1 MDIKGD
7 WKKRA
12 VCGLMVLVMA
22 LGLLPTSI
30 LAADTRSVTDNAI
43 KNGSFEQPEFNNM
56 NAPQWA
62 ANLVPDWHTTASDQK
77 IEFGSTRKDGT
88 VPHIVGNPNL
98 QDSGCQFAELNADEE
113 STLYQYATT
122 VGGNVYEWGLSHRGR
137 MGVDQMAVIIGPK
150 QSQIDPAT
158 GERIDVDPAKP
169 SENGRDQFMRMTYW
183 VRQHASNLNVGIPQT
198 GCTQKIT
205 VYSKK
210 FAANGGFQNDIG
222 DAFSA
227 SPSDVYTE
235 KWNVWII
242 GTSNTAWG
250 NYGTNSSDYAAGKLA
265 YSCRYAVPD
274 GQNQTVFA
282 FCSYSAAGGSTQG
295 NLIDNIHFSLYQTI
309 TAAATAGGSGFIGVP
324 TGNVS
329 EYYPIG
335 SSMSELVVA
344 NGSTIKVKA
353 VEPENGDVQFVGAY
367 VTRQTQNGLEKEFI
381 SAASSS
387 WDKVDRTYTYVH
399 RVEEPAD
406 IVLVFV
412 KKPMVIYEANGG
424 NLYTHGDNRTNAVS
438 FAQQAGSGGT
448 LKEREPYTAQAATT
462 TKDGWRFD
470 GWLLPQKNK
479 VLPAVH
485 TVKYDTVSG
494 TFTFTAD
501 DGKNETLQSGGA
513 TLIAQWKW
521 RQRFVTASRMK
532 ENGTVSD
539 NIQEN
544 TACGSITV
552 TSDGSAVETETTE
565 AVTDYYS
572 QANEKITATAE
583 AKQGYC
589 FIGWYQQVDGKY
601 ELVSSKS
608 THSYTVSREGVQTIY
623 ARFAPTHTVTY
634 RWASVDAG
642 KCPPEELL
650 DKNNLSRP
658 EDGTVIDGGTYYI
671 SKDFI
676 KGVTT
681 IDGTVT
687 KDGRTVPGKWVFTG
701 WHDGKE
707 DGSNGT
713 GDDIVIRE
721 TELINVTGDRTLTGF
736 WTFIPEKEHTLTY
749 QFADNTRWSPSGSFE
764 QTENYYRGESVTAAG
779 KPAHNQTMDGKDV
792 LVTDN
797 VTLYGKWSFDGWKR
811 NDTKDTVTAGDGFD
825 MPGND
830 VTLTG
835 QWEFTPYTYTVVY
848 DTGDGKP
855 ISDPKYASYD
865 YAALLGSSKPGLN
878 TPTGIPFGASIE
890 LMELPD
896 ETKISDDKYFSG
908 WSIVD
913 PTNADL
919 GTIETQDPGDS
930 VGYRYLG
937 ITEDKQEVTLYAVY
951 KNKGVAT
958 VDFAVNDSNW
968 GDVDTKSGSFTVQN
982 GIVDNKTVFSTAAP
996 RDGYHFVG
1004 WYEKKSDGSL
1014 TKATDGNGNVITG
1027 AALTV
1032 TSNMM
1037 QAKLDS
1043 LTMSR
1048 EENRTPVLV
1057 VRYVAV
1063 FARDSFTVQF
1073 DGNGNNVTGA
1083 MEPQK
1088 FHDPDSEDQPTILRK
1103 NAFTRP
1109 GYVFT
1114 GWAEYPTREDGQGR
1128 IYADEASFA
1137 EVTTYRGAQIGN
1149 GKTITLYAQWKKL
1162 PDVTIFY
1169 TPEPTSLGT
1178 VKLNGTAAK
1187 GNDTITVQ
1195 EGTVYEQLNP
1205 ETGEVQGA
1213 TAVPGKGSVFVGWYD
1228 AQDTERRHPL
1238 TDSTTYT
1245 PGKDSSGRYQDG
1257 SYVALFRL
1265 KQYVLHY
1272 VANATDA
1279 AGTMEDQTFPH
1290 GQAYPLKKC
1299 AFSREGYR
1307 FVGWATEKEGEVKY
1321 EDQKSIK
1328 LDEEF
1333 QNLTNDNEKVYL
1345 YAVWQEQSVTLSYE
1359 PNDAELG
1366 SVSKASETVAAVT
1379 GTAKGST
1386 AQAKSGAR
1394 FDGWYSADGTLLSTD
1409 LTFVPT
1415 RKAGTVWQGTT
1426 YYAHF
1431 SAKRSPSTP
1440 STPAKPDET
1449 KPTLAPIPEMLNG
1462 EDHYAYLLG
1471 YEDGTVRP
1479 NGSISRAEVATVLFR
1494 LLKDDVRTQNLTKD
1508 NAYSDV
1514 PDTAWYSTAVST
1526 LSKMGVISGYPDG
1539 TFRPNAPITRA
1550 EFAAMIARFDETAK
1564 SADTPFT
1571 DISGH
1576 WAENAIGKAYGNGW
1590 VEGSSKTVFC
1600 PESNLTRAETATLL
1614 NRVLHRLPEKESDLL
1629 ANQIAWPDNPETFW
1643 GYLTIQE
1650 ATNSHEYERKADGVH
1665 ETQTAKRENRDW
1677 SKEFEQ

>member
-12 VCGLMVLVMA
+12 VCGLMVLAMA
-22 LGLLPTSI
+22 LSLLPTSI
-30 LAADTRSVTDNAI
+30 LAADTRSVTENAI
-43 KNGSFEQPEFNNM
+43 KNGSFEEPAFHDKNS
-56 NAPQWA
+56 PQWP
-62 ANLVPDWHTTASDQK
+62 ANNVPDWDTTASDQL
-77 IEFGSTRKDGT
+77 IEFGSRRNGKDAPQLTGVDKT
-88 VPHIVGNPNL
+88 IPDG
-98 QDSGCQFAELNADEE
+98 SQFAELNADEE

-137 MGVDQMAVIIGPK
+137 EGVDHMALIIGPK
-150 QSQIDPAT
+150 QNF
-158 GERIDVDPAKP
+158 DPAKP
-169 SENGRDQFMRMTYW
+169 SEDGRDQFMRMTDW
-183 VRQHASNLNVGIPQT
+183 VSQHASGMADM

-210 FAANGGFQNDIG
+210 FAKNGRFENDIG

-250 NYGTNSSDYAAGKLA
+250 NYGTKSSAYAAGNLA

-274 GQNQTVFA
+274 GQTKTVFA
-282 FCSYSAAGGSTQG
+282 FCSYSAATSDKTLG

-353 VEPENGDVQFVGAY
+353 VKPKDSNVQFVGAY
-367 VTRQTQNGLEKEFI
+367 VTRQTAKGLEQVFIPVTDKE
-381 SAASSS
+381 
-387 WDKVDRTYTYVH
+387 WGEEGDTYTYVH
-399 RVEEPAD
+399 PVKEPAD

-424 NLYTHGDNRTNAVS
+424 NRYTYGDNGTNAVS
-438 FAQQAGSGGT
+438 FAQQAGSGGVLT
-448 LKEREPYTAQAATT
+448 PRGPYTAQAAET

-470 GWLLPQKNK
+470 GWLLPQNNNK

-485 TVKYDTVSG
+485 TVSYDAESE
-494 TFTFTAD
+494 TFTFTAN
-501 DGKNETLQSGGA
+501 GETTELESVGA

-521 RQRFVTASRMK
+521 RQRFVTASRVK
-532 ENGTVSD
+532 DENGKVSAD
-539 NIQEN
+539 FREN
-544 TACGSITV
+544 TDCGTVKIVGNVGESVANNPAAKDYFASASERVTV
-552 TSDGSAVETETTE
+552 TA
-565 AVTDYYS
+565 A
-572 QANEKITATAE
+572 ANA
-583 AKQGYC
+583 GYE
-589 FIGWYQQVDGKY
+589 FMGWYQQVDGNKY
-601 ELVSSKS
+601 ELVSSKP
-608 THSYTVSREGVQTIY
+608 THSYNVSREGVQTIY

-634 RWASVDAG
+634 QWASVAAG
-642 KCPPEELL
+642 KCPQNTP
-650 DKNNLSRP
+650 DPPSP
-658 EDGTVIDGGTYYI
+658 GTVIDGGTYYI

-676 KGVTT
+676 KDKTT

-707 DGSNGT
+707 DGSSGN
-713 GDDIVIRE
+713 DVDIVIRE
-721 TELINVTGDRTLTGF
+721 TELIKVTGDRTLTGF

-764 QTENYYRGESVTAAG
+764 LTENYYRGESVTAQAE
-779 KPAHNQTMDGKDV
+779 PDRNQTTDEEGNPIDV
-792 LVTDN
+792 LVTGN
-797 VTLYGKWSFDGWKR
+797 VTLYGDWSFKGWQRSDNEGDNKGI
-811 NDTKDTVTAGDGFD
+811 VAAGDKFN
-825 MPGND
+825 MPGKD
-830 VTLTG
+830 LTLTG

-848 DTGDGKP
+848 DTGDGMP

-865 YAALLGSSKPGLN
+865 YAALLGSSKSGLN
-878 TPTGIPFGASIE
+878 APTGIPFGASIK

-896 ETKISDDKYFSG
+896 GTEIPDDKYFAG
-908 WSIVD
+908 WSLVK
-913 PTNADL
+913 PENNL
-919 GTIETQDPGDS
+919 STIETQAPGDS
-930 VGYRYLG
+930 VGYRKLG
-937 ITEDKQEVTLYAVY
+937 ITKDKRKVTLYAVY
-951 KNKGVAT
+951 KDKDVAT

-968 GDVDTKSGSFTVQN
+968 GDVNPKSGSFMVQN
-982 GIVDNKTVFSTAAP
+982 GKVDEGTVSSTAAP

-1004 WYEKKSDGSL
+1004 WYEESDDGKLEPVNGS
-1014 TKATDGNGNVITG
+1014 AINGTT
-1027 AALTV
+1027 LTV
-1032 TSNMM
+1032 TAAMM
-1037 QAKLDS
+1037 QAKLNP
-1043 LTMSR
+1043 LAESR
-1048 EENRTPVLV
+1048 GENRTPVLV
-1057 VRYVAV
+1057 VRYIAV
-1063 FARDSFTVQF
+1063 FARDRFTVEF
-1073 DGNGNNVTGA
+1073 DRNGDNVNGV
-1083 MEPQK
+1083 MPPQM
-1088 FHDPDSEDQPTILRK
+1088 FHDPDSEDQPTMLRK
-1103 NAFTRP
+1103 NKFKRP

-1114 GWAEYPTREDGQGR
+1114 SWAEYPTRENGQGR
-1128 IYADEASFA
+1128 TYADKAPFA
-1137 EVTTYRGAQIGN
+1137 EVTIYRGNKIEDDG
-1149 GKTITLYAQWKKL
+1149 TITLYAQWEKL
-1162 PDVTIFY
+1162 PDVTISY

-1178 VKLNGTAAK
+1178 VKLNPTESNELGPQD
-1187 GNDTITVQ
+1187 GMVS
-1195 EGTVYEQLNP
+1195 ESLNP
-1205 ETGEVQGA
+1205 ETGTARGA

-1228 AQDTERRHPL
+1228 AQGKHPL
-1238 TDSTTYT
+1238 TDKMTYT
-1245 PGKDSSGRYQDG
+1245 PEKGSSGRYQDG
-1257 SYVALFRL
+1257 SYVARFRL

-1272 VANATDA
+1272 DANGGTD
-1279 AGTMEDQTFPH
+1279 TMEDQTFPH
-1290 GQAYPLKKC
+1290 GQAHPLEKC

-1307 FVGWATEKEGEVKY
+1307 FVGWATESTDKVKY
-1321 EDQKSIK
+1321 GDQESIK

-1333 QNLTNDNEKVYL
+1333 PNLTNDNDVVTL
-1345 YAVWQEQSVTLSYE
+1345 YAVWQEQRVTIGYVSS
-1359 PNDAELG
+1359 DTELG
-1366 SVSKASETVAAVT
+1366 TVTVESEPVDAVT
-1379 GTAKGST
+1379 GTAHGST
-1386 AQAKSGAR
+1386 AQAKSGAK
-1394 FDGWYSADGTLLSTD
+1394 FDGWYSADGTQLSTE
-1409 LTFVPT
+1409 LAFVPK
-1415 RKAGTVWQGTT
+1415 KADGAVWQGTT
-1426 YYAHF
+1426 YYARF
-1431 SAKRSPSTP
+1431 SARRRPSTP
-1440 STPAKPDET
+1440 STPAKPDDT
-1449 KPTLAPIPEMLNG
+1449 KITLAPIPEMLNG

-1494 LLKDDVRTQNLTKD
+1494 LLKDDVRMQNLTKD

-1514 PDTAWYSTAVST
+1514 SDTAWYAAAVST

-1629 ANQIAWPDNPETFW
+1629 ANQIVWPDNPETFW
-1643 GYLTIQE
+1643 GYLAIQE

>member
-12 VCGLMVLVMA
+12 VCGLMVLAMA
-22 LGLLPTSI
+22 LSLLPTSI

-43 KNGSFEQPEFNNM
+43 KNGSFEEPAFHDKNS
-56 NAPQWA
+56 PQWP
-62 ANLVPDWHTTASDQK
+62 ANNVPDWDTTSSDHL

-88 VPHIVGNPNL
+88 VPHIVGKPNL

-113 STLYQYATT
+113 STLYQYAET

-137 MGVDQMAVIIGPK
+137 DGVDQMAVIIGPK
-150 QSQIDPAT
+150 QDDDP
-158 GERIDVDPAKP
+158 DKP
-169 SENGRDQFMRMTYW
+169 SADGKDQFMRMTDW
-183 VRQHASNLNVGIPQT
+183 VRQHASEMGVTVYGT

-210 FAANGGFQNDIG
+210 FAKKGGFQNDIG

-250 NYGTNSSDYAAGKLA
+250 NYGTKSSAYAAGNLA

-274 GQNQTVFA
+274 GQAKTVFA
-282 FCSYSAAGGSTQG
+282 FCSYSATGGSTCG
-295 NLIDNIHFSLYQTI
+295 NLIDNIHFRLYQTI
-309 TAAATAGGSGFIGVP
+309 TAAATAGGSGYIGVS
-324 TGNVS
+324 TGDEDESVL
-329 EYYPIG
+329 YKIDDK
-335 SSMSELVVA
+335 MRELVVA
-344 NGSTIKVKA
+344 DGSTITVQA
-353 VEPENGDVQFVGAY
+353 VEPDNDVQFVGAY
-367 VTRQTQNGLEKEFI
+367 VTRQTQNGLKKEFI
-381 SAASSS
+381 PATSPS
-387 WDKVDRTYTYVH
+387 WDKVDRTYTYEH
-399 RVEEPAD
+399 PVEEPAD

-424 NLYTHGDNRTNAVS
+424 DQYTHGDNGTNAVS
-438 FAQQAGSGGT
+438 FAQQVSDDGSKT
-448 LKEREPYTAQAATT
+448 ERLPYESQEATT
-462 TKDGWRFD
+462 KTKDGWRFD
-470 GWLLPQKNK
+470 GWLLARKEK

-485 TVKYDTVSG
+485 TVSYDTASE

-501 DGKNETLQSGGA
+501 DGTKETLESGGA

-521 RQRFVTASRMK
+521 RQRFVTASRVKDKDGM
-532 ENGTVSD
+532 VSAD
-539 NIQEN
+539 IQEN

-552 TSDGSAVETETTE
+552 TSDGAAVKTETTE

-572 QANEKITATAE
+572 QANEKITATAA
-583 AKQGYC
+583 AKNGYR
-589 FIGWYQQVDGKY
+589 FVGWYQQLDGDTY
-601 ELVSSKS
+601 QFISNQE
-608 THSYTVSREGVQTIY
+608 TYTYTAKAEGVQTVY

-634 RWASVDAG
+634 QWASVAAG
-642 KCPPEELL
+642 KCPQNTP
-650 DKNNLSRP
+650 DPPSP
-658 EDGTVIDGGTYYI
+658 GTVIDGGTYYI

-676 KGVTT
+676 KDKTT

-707 DGSNGT
+707 DGSSGN
-713 GDDIVIRE
+713 DVDIVIRE
-721 TELINVTGDRTLTGF
+721 TELIKVTGDRTLTGF

-764 QTENYYRGESVTAAG
+764 LTENYYRGESVTAQAE
-779 KPAHNQTMDGKDV
+779 PDRNQTTDEEGNPIDV
-792 LVTDN
+792 LVTGN
-797 VTLYGKWSFDGWKR
+797 VTLYGDWSFNGWKR
-811 NDTKDTVTAGDGFD
+811 SDNDSTIAAGRGFN
-825 MPGND
+825 MPGKD
-830 VTLTG
+830 LTLTG

-865 YAALLGSSKPGLN
+865 YAALLGSDKSGINAPS
-878 TPTGIPFGASIE
+878 TGIPFGASIK

-896 ETKISDDKYFSG
+896 GTVPEGKYFAG
-908 WSIVD
+908 WSRMN
-913 PTNADL
+913 P
-919 GTIETQDPGDS
+919 
-930 VGYRYLG
+930 
-937 ITEDKQEVTLYAVY
+937 EDKTDVQINALPTQSPGIFVNDRDFEVGNSGEQVTLYAIY
-951 KNKGVAT
+951 KTYDVAT
-958 VDFAVNDSNW
+958 VEFDAETGGSVTSR
-968 GDVDTKSGSFTVQN
+968 SGSFKVKDGDVLQEQR
-982 GIVDNKTVFSTAAP
+982 VSSTATP
-996 RDGYHFVG
+996 REGYHFVG
-1004 WYEKKSDGSL
+1004 WYEKDAL
-1014 TKATDGNGNVITG
+1014 TPVSTDAT
-1027 AALTV
+1027 LTV
-1032 TSNMM
+1032 TSDMM
-1037 QAKLDS
+1037 QEKQ
-1043 LTMSR
+1043 
-1048 EENRTPVLV
+1048 ENGTPVLV
-1057 VRYVAV
+1057 VRYIAV
-1063 FARDSFTVQF
+1063 FARNSFTVEF
-1073 DGNGNNVTGA
+1073 EPNGALDAGGKSDVTGE
-1083 MEPQK
+1083 MPPQK
-1088 FHDPDSEDQPTILRK
+1088 FHDPDSEEQLTTLRK
-1103 NAFTRP
+1103 NEFKRP

-1114 GWAEYPTREDGQGR
+1114 GWTESKTGEGR
-1128 IYADEASFA
+1128 TYADEAPFA
-1137 EVTTYRGAQIGN
+1137 EVTIYRRVEIKN
-1149 GKTITLYAQWKKL
+1149 RDTITLYAQWERL
-1162 PDVTIFY
+1162 PDVTILY

-1178 VKLNGTAAK
+1178 VELNPTESNELDPQDGM
-1187 GNDTITVQ
+1187 VS
-1195 EGTVYEQLNP
+1195 ESLNP
-1205 ETGEVQGA
+1205 ETGTARGA
-1213 TAVPGKGSVFVGWYD
+1213 TAVPGEGSVFVGWYD
-1228 AQDTERRHPL
+1228 AQDTERSHPL
-1238 TDSTTYT
+1238 TDGSTTYK
-1245 PGKDSSGRYQDG
+1245 PEKDSFGRYQEG

-1272 VANATDA
+1272 NANAADA
-1279 AGTMEDQTFPH
+1279 VGTMEDQTFPH
-1290 GQAYPLKKC
+1290 GEAYPLTEC
-1299 AFSREGYR
+1299 AFRREGYR
-1307 FVGWATEKEGEVKY
+1307 FVGWATKPEGGEVKY
-1321 EDQKSIK
+1321 EDQTNIK

-1333 QNLTNDNEKVYL
+1333 PNLKDDNKGVTL
-1345 YAVWQEQSVTLSYE
+1345 YAVWEEQSVTLSYE

-1366 SVSKASETVAAVT
+1366 SVSSASEPVAAVK

-1386 AQAKSGAR
+1386 AQPKSGAR
-1394 FDGWYSADGTLLSTD
+1394 FDGWYSADGTLLSKE

-1415 RKAGTVWQGTT
+1415 KGDGAVWLGTT
-1426 YYAHF
+1426 YYAYF

-1514 PDTAWYSTAVST
+1514 PDTAWYAAAVST

-1629 ANQIAWPDNPETFW
+1629 ANQIVWPDNPETFW
-1643 GYLTIQE
+1643 GYLAIQE

>member
-43 KNGSFEQPEFNNM
+43 KNGSFEEPAFNDKSS
-56 NAPQWA
+56 PQW
-62 ANLVPDWHTTASDQK
+62 VPGPTFDWKTTASDLK
-77 IEFGSTRKDGT
+77 IEFGSTRKTGT

-137 MGVDQMAVIIGPK
+137 MGVDQMALIIGPK

-169 SENGRDQFMRMTYW
+169 SKDGRDQFMRMTDW
-183 VRQHASNLNVGIPQT
+183 VRRHESDMGVTVFNT

-250 NYGTNSSDYAAGKLA
+250 NYGTKSSAYAAGNLA

-274 GQNQTVFA
+274 GQTKTVFA

-309 TAAATAGGSGFIGVP
+309 TAAATAGGW
-324 TGNVS
+324 GNIRVS
-329 EYYPIG
+329 TDGKNENYEIDG
-335 SSMSELVVA
+335 SMRELVVA
-344 NGSTIKVKA
+344 DGSTITVQA
-353 VEPENGDVQFVGAY
+353 VEPESGDVQFVGAY

-424 NLYTHGDNRTNAVS
+424 DLYTHGDNRTNAVS
-438 FAQQAGSGGT
+438 FAPQVSGDGST
-448 LKEREPYTAQAATT
+448 TARGSYESKAATT
-462 TKDGWRFD
+462 AKDGWRFD
-470 GWLLPQKNK
+470 GWLLARKNK

-485 TVKYDTVSG
+485 TVSYDAERE
-494 TFTFTAD
+494 TFTFAAN
-501 DGKNETLQSGGA
+501 GETTELQSGGA

-521 RQRFVTASRMK
+521 RQRFVTASRVK
-532 ENGTVSD
+532 KNGTVSD

-552 TSDGSAVETETTE
+552 KSDGAAVTTE
-565 AVTDYYS
+565 KNGAVTDYYS

-583 AKQGYC
+583 AKEGYR
-589 FIGWYQQVDGKY
+589 FVGWYQQVDGKKY
-601 ELVSSKS
+601 ELVSSEP

-642 KCPPEELL
+642 KCPPKELL

-681 IDGTVT
+681 IDGTVK

-713 GDDIVIRE
+713 GVDIVIRE

-749 QFADNTRWSPSGSFE
+749 QFADNTSWSPSGSFE
-764 QTENYYRGESVTAAG
+764 QTENHYRGESVTVQSE
-779 KPAHNQTMDGKDV
+779 PARNQTTGEEDV
-792 LVTDN
+792 LVTGN

-811 NDTKDTVTAGDGFD
+811 NDTKDDTVAAGGEFN

-890 LMELPD
+890 LMELPAG
-896 ETKISDDKYFSG
+896 TKIPDDKYFAG
-908 WSIVD
+908 WSLD
-913 PTNADL
+913 EPTEGNL
-919 GTIETQDPGDS
+919 STIETQDPGDS
-930 VGYRYLG
+930 VGYRKLG
-937 ITEDKQEVTLYAVY
+937 ITANKQVVTLYAVY
-951 KNKGVAT
+951 KNKDVAT
-958 VDFAVNDSNW
+958 VDFAVNESNW

-982 GIVDNKTVFSTAAP
+982 GKVDEKKVSSTATP
-996 RDGYHFVG
+996 REGYHFVG
-1004 WYEKKSDGSL
+1004 WYEKDAQGGLSL
-1014 TKATDGNGNVITG
+1014 VSENAT
-1027 AALTV
+1027 LTV
-1032 TSNMM
+1032 TSDMM
-1037 QAKLDS
+1037 QAKLKPPTGS
-1043 LTMSR
+1043 G
-1048 EENRTPVLV
+1048 EENGTVH
-1057 VRYVAV
+1057 YVAV
-1063 FARDSFTVQF
+1063 FARDSFTVEF
-1073 DGNGNNVTGA
+1073 DRNGDKVTGK

-1088 FHDPDSEDQPTILRK
+1088 FHDPNSKDQPTTLRK

-1128 IYADEASFA
+1128 IYADEAPFA
-1137 EVTTYRGAQIGN
+1137 EVTTYQGVKIVDGRS
-1149 GKTITLYAQWKKL
+1149 ITLYAQWEKL
-1162 PDVTIFY
+1162 PDVTILY

-1178 VKLNGTAAK
+1178 VELNDAAAE

-1195 EGTVYEQLNP
+1195 KGTVYEQLNP
-1205 ETGEVQGA
+1205 ETGVAQSA
-1213 TAVPGKGSVFVGWYD
+1213 TAVPGEGSVFVGWYD

-1245 PGKDSSGRYQDG
+1245 PEKDSSGRYQDG

-1272 VANATDA
+1272 DANAAHAT
-1279 AGTMEDQTFPH
+1279 GTMEDQTFPH

-1307 FVGWATEKEGEVKY
+1307 FVGWATEQKGEVKY

-1328 LDEEF
+1328 LDKEF
-1333 QNLTNDNEKVYL
+1333 PNLKDDNEKVNL

-1359 PNDAELG
+1359 SNDAELG

-1415 RKAGTVWQGTT
+1415 RKAGAVWQGTT

>member
-12 VCGLMVLVMA
+12 VSGLMVLVMA
-22 LGLLPTSI
+22 LSLLPTSI

-43 KNGSFEQPEFNNM
+43 KNGSFEEPAFDDKPS
-56 NAPQWA
+56 PQW
-62 ANLVPDWHTTASDQK
+62 VPGPTFDWKTTAFGKK
-77 IEFGSTRKDGT
+77 IEFGSKRNGQKAPQLTGAQTIPDGY
-88 VPHIVGNPNL
+88 
-98 QDSGCQFAELNADEE
+98 QFAELNADEE

-150 QSQIDPAT
+150 QAF
-158 GERIDVDPAKP
+158 DPAKP
-169 SENGRDQFMRMTYW
+169 SADGKDQFMRMTDW
-183 VRQHASNLNVGIPQT
+183 VRLHESNLKVDIPRT

-210 FAANGGFQNDIG
+210 FDANGGFQNDIG
-222 DAFSA
+222 DAFNA
-227 SPSDVYTE
+227 SPTDMYTE

-250 NYGTNSSDYAAGKLA
+250 NYGTKSSAYAAGNLA

-274 GQNQTVFA
+274 GQTKTVFA
-282 FCSYSAAGGSTQG
+282 FCSYSAATSDKTLG

-353 VEPENGDVQFVGAY
+353 VKPKDSNVQFVGAY
-367 VTRQTQNGLEKEFI
+367 VTRQTAKGLEQVFIPVTDKE
-381 SAASSS
+381 
-387 WDKVDRTYTYVH
+387 WGEEGDTYTYVH
-399 RVEEPAD
+399 PVKEPAD

-424 NLYTHGDNRTNAVS
+424 NRYTYGDNGTNAVS
-438 FAQQAGSGGT
+438 FAQQAGSGGVLT
-448 LKEREPYTAQAATT
+448 PRGPYTAQAAET

-470 GWLLPQKNK
+470 GWLLPQNNNK

-485 TVKYDTVSG
+485 TVSYDAESE
-494 TFTFTAD
+494 TFTFTAN
-501 DGKNETLQSGGA
+501 GETTELESVGA

-521 RQRFVTASRMK
+521 RQRFVTASRVK
-532 ENGTVSD
+532 DENGKVSAD
-539 NIQEN
+539 FREN
-544 TACGSITV
+544 TDCGTVEIVGNVGESVANNPVAKDYFASASERVTV
-552 TSDGSAVETETTE
+552 TA
-565 AVTDYYS
+565 A
-572 QANEKITATAE
+572 ANA
-583 AKQGYC
+583 GYE
-589 FIGWYQQVDGKY
+589 FMGWYQQVDGNKY
-601 ELVSSKS
+601 ELVSSKP
-608 THSYTVSREGVQTIY
+608 THSYNVSREGVQTIY
-623 ARFAPTHTVTY
+623 ARFAPTHTVKYQWTK
-634 RWASVDAG
+634 DIG
-642 KCPPEELL
+642 KCPQNKPEPP
-650 DKNNLSRP
+650 SP
-658 EDGTVIDGGTYYI
+658 GTVIDGGTYYI

-676 KGVTT
+676 RDKTT
-681 IDGTVT
+681 IDGTGT

-701 WHDGKE
+701 WHDGE
-707 DGSNGT
+707 DVGSSGT
-713 GDDIVIRE
+713 GGDIVIRE

-736 WTFIPEKEHTLTY
+736 WTFIPEEKHTLTY

-764 QTENYYRGESVTAAG
+764 LTENYYRGESVTAQAE
-779 KPAHNQTMDGKDV
+779 PARNQTTDGEDV
-792 LVTDN
+792 LVTGN
-797 VTLYGKWSFDGWKR
+797 VTLYGDWSFKGWQR
-811 NDTKDTVTAGDGFD
+811 SDTKDKGIVAAGDGFD

-830 VTLTG
+830 LTLTG

-848 DTGDGKP
+848 DTGDGEP

-865 YAALLGSSKPGLN
+865 YAALLGSSKPGLDA
-878 TPTGIPFGASIE
+878 PTGIPFGASIK
-890 LMELPD
+890 LMELPAG
-896 ETKISDDKYFSG
+896 TKIPDDKYFAG
-908 WSIVD
+908 WSIYK
-913 PTNADL
+913 PTDGNL
-919 GTIETQDPGDS
+919 STIETQAPGDS
-930 VGYRYLG
+930 IGYRKLG
-937 ITEDKQEVTLYAVY
+937 ITKNGQEVTLYAVY
-951 KNKGVAT
+951 KNKDMAT

-968 GDVDTKSGSFTVQN
+968 GDVGTKGGSFTVQN
-982 GIVDNKTVFSTAAP
+982 GKVEKKTVSSKATP

-1004 WYEKKSDGSL
+1004 WYEKD
-1014 TKATDGNGNVITG
+1014 DNGQLESVSTSAINGTT
-1027 AALTV
+1027 LTV
-1032 TSNMM
+1032 TTAMM
-1037 QAKLDS
+1037 QEKLNS
-1043 LTMSR
+1043 LT
-1048 EENRTPVLV
+1048 ENGTPVLV
-1057 VRYVAV
+1057 HYVAV
-1063 FARDSFTVQF
+1063 FAHDSFTVNF
-1073 DGNGNNVTGA
+1073 NGNGDDKKAT

-1088 FHDPDSEDQPTILRK
+1088 FHDPDSKDQPTKLRK
-1103 NAFTRP
+1103 NKFKRP

-1114 GWAEYPTREDGQGR
+1114 GWAESEDGKGR
-1128 IYADEASFA
+1128 TYADEAPFA
-1137 EVTTYRGAQIGN
+1137 EVTTYQGVKIVDG
-1149 GKTITLYAQWKKL
+1149 GSITLYAQWEKL
-1162 PDVTIFY
+1162 PDVTISY

-1178 VKLNGTAAK
+1178 VELNPTESNELDPQDGM
-1187 GNDTITVQ
+1187 VS
-1195 EGTVYEQLNP
+1195 ESLNP
-1205 ETGEVQGA
+1205 ETGVAQGA

-1228 AQDTERRHPL
+1228 EQGKHLP
-1238 TDSTTYT
+1238 TDGTTYT
-1245 PGKDSSGRYQDG
+1245 PEKDSSGRYRNG
-1257 SYVALFRL
+1257 SYVARFRL

-1272 VANATDA
+1272 DANATDA
-1279 AGTMEDQTFPH
+1279 VGTMKDQTFPH
-1290 GQAYPLKKC
+1290 GQAHPLEKC

-1307 FVGWATEKEGEVKY
+1307 FVGWATGPAGEVKY

-1328 LDEEF
+1328 LDEKF
-1333 QNLTNDNEKVYL
+1333 QNLTNDNDVVTL
-1345 YAVWQEQSVTLSYE
+1345 YAVWEEQSVTLSYE

-1366 SVSKASETVAAVT
+1366 SVSSALETVAAVK

-1386 AQAKSGAR
+1386 AQPKSGAR

-1409 LTFVPT
+1409 LAFVPT
-1415 RKAGTVWQGTT
+1415 KADGAVWQGTT
-1426 YYAHF
+1426 YYAYF

-1494 LLKDDVRTQNLTKD
+1494 LLKDDVRMQNLTKD

-1514 PDTAWYSTAVST
+1514 SDTAWYAAAVST

-1571 DISGH
+1571 DISSH

-1590 VEGSSKTVFC
+1590 IKGSSKTVFC

-1629 ANQIAWPDNPETFW
+1629 ANQIVWPDNPETFW
-1643 GYLTIQE
+1643 GYLAMQE

>member
-12 VCGLMVLVMA
+12 VCGLMVLAMA
-22 LGLLPTSI
+22 LSLLPTSI

-43 KNGSFEQPEFNNM
+43 KNGSFEQPVFDDKPS
-56 NAPQWA
+56 PQWP
-62 ANLVPDWHTTASDQK
+62 ANQVPDWHTTASDHL
-77 IEFGSTRKDGT
+77 IEFGSSRNGNDAPQLTGYDKTIPDG
-88 VPHIVGNPNL
+88 H
-98 QDSGCQFAELNADEE
+98 QFAELNADEE

-137 MGVDQMAVIIGPK
+137 EGVDRMAVIIGPK
-150 QSQIDPAT
+150 QN
-158 GERIDVDPAKP
+158 VDPAKP
-169 SENGRDQFMRMTYW
+169 SKDGKDGRDQFMRMTDW
-183 VRQHASNLNVGIPQT
+183 VKSHAEKLGVNIPVT

-250 NYGTNSSDYAAGKLA
+250 NYGTKSSAYAAGNLA
-265 YSCRYAVPD
+265 YSCRNAVPD
-274 GQNQTVFA
+274 GQTKTVFA
-282 FCSYSAAGGSTQG
+282 FCSYSAATSNKTLG

-309 TAAATAGGSGFIGVP
+309 TAAATAGGSGYIGVP
-324 TGNVS
+324 TGNESVL
-329 EYYPIG
+329 YKIDDK
-335 SSMSELVVA
+335 MRELVVA

-353 VEPENGDVQFVGAY
+353 VKPKDSNVQFVGAY
-367 VTRQTQNGLEKEFI
+367 VTRQTAKGLEQVFI
-381 SAASSS
+381 PVA
-387 WDKVDRTYTYVH
+387 DKGWREEGDTYTYEH

-412 KKPMVIYEANGG
+412 KKPMVIYEAKGG
-424 NLYTHGDNRTNAVS
+424 DRYIYGDNGTNAVS
-438 FAQQAGSGGT
+438 FAPQVSGDGSTTARG
-448 LKEREPYTAQAATT
+448 PYESKAATT
-462 TKDGWRFD
+462 AKDGWKFD
-470 GWLLPQKNK
+470 GWLLPRKNK

-485 TVKYDTVSG
+485 TVSYDAERE
-494 TFTFTAD
+494 TFTFAAN
-501 DGKNETLQSGGA
+501 GETTELESGGA

-521 RQRFVTASRMK
+521 RQRFVTASRVKDKDGM
-532 ENGTVSD
+532 VSAD
-539 NIQEN
+539 IQEN

-552 TSDGSAVETETTE
+552 TSDGAAVKTETTE

-572 QANEKITATAE
+572 QANEKITATAT
-583 AKQGYC
+583 AKNGYR
-589 FIGWYQQVDGKY
+589 FVGWYQQLDGDTY
-601 ELVSSKS
+601 QFVSNQA
-608 THSYTVSREGVQTIY
+608 TYTYTAKAEGVQTIY

-634 RWASVDAG
+634 RWTTEEG

-650 DKNNLSRP
+650 NKNGISLP
-658 EDGTVIDGGTYYI
+658 ETGTVVDGGTYYI
-671 SKDFI
+671 SKDLEI
-676 KGVTT
+676 NKT
-681 IDGTVT
+681 IDGTGT
-687 KDGRTVPGKWVFTG
+687 IDDRTVPGKWVFTG
-701 WHDGKE
+701 WRSGE
-707 DGSNGT
+707 S
-713 GDDIVIRE
+713 GDSDIRE
-721 TELINVTGDRTLTGF
+721 TELIKVKGDRTLTGF

-764 QTENYYRGESVTAAG
+764 LTENYYRGESVTAQAE
-779 KPAHNQTMDGKDV
+779 PAHNRTKDEEGNPIDV
-792 LVTDN
+792 LATGNN
-797 VTLYGKWSFDGWKR
+797 VVLYGKWSFDGWKR
-811 NDTKDTVTAGDGFD
+811 SDNDSTIAAGRGFN
-825 MPGND
+825 MPGKD
-830 VTLTG
+830 LTLTG

-865 YAALLGSSKPGLN
+865 YAALLGSSKSGLN
-878 TPTGIPFGASIE
+878 APTGIPFGASIE

-896 ETKISDDKYFSG
+896 GTKIPNDKYFAG

-919 GTIETQDPGDS
+919 GTIETQAPGDS
-930 VGYRYLG
+930 VGYRKLG
-937 ITEDKQEVTLYAVY
+937 ITKDKRKVTLYAVY
-951 KNKGVAT
+951 KNKDMAT

-968 GDVDTKSGSFTVQN
+968 GDVDTKSGSFMVQN
-982 GIVDNKTVFSTAAP
+982 GKVDEGTVSSTAAP

-1004 WYEKKSDGSL
+1004 WYEESDDGKLEPVNGS
-1014 TKATDGNGNVITG
+1014 AINGTT
-1027 AALTV
+1027 LTV
-1032 TSNMM
+1032 TAAMM
-1037 QAKLDS
+1037 QAKLKP
-1043 LTMSR
+1043 LAESR
-1048 EENRTPVLV
+1048 GENRTPVLE
-1057 VRYVAV
+1057 VRYIAV
-1063 FARDSFTVQF
+1063 FARDSFTVEF
-1073 DGNGNNVTGA
+1073 DGNGDDKEAT
-1083 MEPQK
+1083 MKPQT
-1088 FHDPDSEDQPTILRK
+1088 FPAPDSEEQLTTLRK
-1103 NAFTRP
+1103 NEFKRP

-1114 GWAEYPTREDGQGR
+1114 GWAEYPTREVGQEER
-1128 IYADEASFA
+1128 IYADEAPFA
-1137 EVTTYRGAQIGN
+1137 EVTIYQGN
-1149 GKTITLYAQWKKL
+1149 KIVDGGTITLYAQWEKL
-1162 PDVTIFY
+1162 SDVIISY

-1178 VKLNGTAAK
+1178 VKLNPTESNELDPQDGM
-1187 GNDTITVQ
+1187 VS
-1195 EGTVYEQLNP
+1195 ESLNP

-1213 TAVPGKGSVFVGWYD
+1213 TAVPGEGSVFVGWYD
-1228 AQDTERRHPL
+1228 AQDTERSHPL
-1238 TDSTTYT
+1238 TGSTAYT
-1245 PGKDSSGRYQDG
+1245 PEKDLSGRYRDG

-1272 VANATDA
+1272 DANGGTD
-1279 AGTMEDQTFPH
+1279 TMENQTFPH
-1290 GQAYPLKKC
+1290 GQAHPLEKC

-1307 FVGWATEKEGEVKY
+1307 FVGWATESTGKVKY
-1321 EDQKSIK
+1321 EDQESIK
-1328 LDEEF
+1328 LEEEF
-1333 QNLTNDNEKVYL
+1333 PNLKDDNDEVTL
-1345 YAVWQEQSVTLSYE
+1345 YAVWKEQSVTIGYE

-1366 SVSKASETVAAVT
+1366 SVSSASETVDAVT
-1379 GTAKGST
+1379 GTAKGSI
-1386 AQAKSGAR
+1386 AQPKSGAR
-1394 FDGWYSADGTLLSTD
+1394 FDGWYSADGTLLSKE

-1415 RKAGTVWQGTT
+1415 KKDGAVWQGTT
-1426 YYAHF
+1426 YYARF

-1494 LLKDDVRTQNLTKD
+1494 LLKDDVRAQNLTKD
-1508 NAYSDV
+1508 NACSDV
-1514 PDTAWYSTAVST
+1514 SGTAWYAAAVST

-1629 ANQIAWPDNPETFW
+1629 ANQIVWPDNPETFW
-1643 GYLTIQE
+1643 GYLAIQE

>member
-12 VCGLMVLVMA
+12 ISGLMVLAMA
-22 LGLLPTSI
+22 LSLLPTSI
-30 LAADTRSVTDNAI
+30 LAADTRSVTENAI
-43 KNGSFEQPEFNNM
+43 KNGSFEEPAFHDKNS
-56 NAPQWA
+56 PQWP
-62 ANLVPDWHTTASDQK
+62 ANNVPDWDTTASDQL
-77 IEFGSTRKDGT
+77 IEFGSRRNGKDAPQLTGVDKT
-88 VPHIVGNPNL
+88 IPDG
-98 QDSGCQFAELNADEE
+98 SQFAELNADEE

-137 MGVDQMAVIIGPK
+137 EGVDHMALIIGPK
-150 QSQIDPAT
+150 QNF
-158 GERIDVDPAKP
+158 DPAKP
-169 SENGRDQFMRMTYW
+169 SEDGRDQFMRMTDW
-183 VRQHASNLNVGIPQT
+183 VSQHASGMADM

-210 FAANGGFQNDIG
+210 FAKNGRFENDIG

-250 NYGTNSSDYAAGKLA
+250 NYGTKSSAYAAGNLA

-274 GQNQTVFA
+274 GQTKTVFA
-282 FCSYSAAGGSTQG
+282 FCSYSAATSDKTLG

-324 TGNVS
+324 TGDKGS
-329 EYYPIG
+329 EYYEIG

-353 VEPENGDVQFVGAY
+353 VKPKDSNVQFVGAY
-367 VTRQTQNGLEKEFI
+367 VTRQTAKGLEQVFIPVTDKEE
-381 SAASSS
+381 
-387 WDKVDRTYTYVH
+387 WGEEGDTYTYEH

-424 NLYTHGDNRTNAVS
+424 EYTHGDNGTNAVS
-438 FAQQAGSGGT
+438 FAQQPGSGGVLT
-448 LKEREPYTAQAATT
+448 PRGPYTAQAAET

-470 GWLLPQKNK
+470 GWLLPQNNNK

-485 TVKYDTVSG
+485 TVSYDAESE
-494 TFTFTAD
+494 TFTFTAN
-501 DGKNETLQSGGA
+501 GETTELESVGA

-521 RQRFVTASRMK
+521 RQRFITASRVK
-532 ENGTVSD
+532 GADGKVSDDFQVNADCGTVEIVGNVGESVANNPAAKD
-539 NIQEN
+539 YFASASERV
-544 TACGSITV
+544 TV
-552 TSDGSAVETETTE
+552 
-565 AVTDYYS
+565 
-572 QANEKITATAE
+572 TATAK
-583 AKQGYC
+583 AGYE
-589 FIGWYQQVDGKY
+589 FIGWYQQVDGKKY
-601 ELVSSKS
+601 ELVSSEP
-608 THSYTVSREGVQTIY
+608 THSYNVSREGVQTIY

-634 RWASVDAG
+634 QWASVDAG
-642 KCPPEELL
+642 KCPPNKPKLP
-650 DKNNLSRP
+650 SP
-658 EDGTVIDGGTYYI
+658 GTVIDGGTYYI

-676 KGVTT
+676 KDKTT

-687 KDGRTVPGKWVFTG
+687 KDGRTVPGKWAFTG
-701 WHDGKE
+701 WHDGEE
-707 DGSNGT
+707 DGSSGN
-713 GDDIVIRE
+713 DVDIVIRE
-721 TELINVTGDRTLTGF
+721 TELIKVKGDRTLTGF

-749 QFADNTRWSPSGSFE
+749 QFADNNRWSPSGTLGAGAVGGSYFRNE
-764 QTENYYRGESVTAAG
+764 RITAANVPDHKNG
-779 KPAHNQTMDGKDV
+779 ELTAANG
-792 LVTDN
+792 
-797 VTLYGKWSFDGWKR
+797 VTLYGAWSFEGWKR
-811 NDTKDTVTAGDGFD
+811 SDTKDKGIVAAGGEFN

-830 VTLTG
+830 LTLTG

-848 DTGDGKP
+848 DLGNGTTVADLNNENYNY
-855 ISDPKYASYD
+855 SE
-865 YAALLGSSKPGLN
+865 LLGSDKSGLN
-878 TPTGIPFGASIE
+878 APSTGIGIPFGASIE

-896 ETKISDDKYFSG
+896 GTEIPDDKYFAG
-908 WSIVD
+908 WSLVK
-913 PTNADL
+913 PENNL
-919 GTIETQDPGDS
+919 STIETQAPGDS
-930 VGYRYLG
+930 VGFRKLEV
-937 ITEDKQEVTLYAVY
+937 TENGQEVKLYAVY
-951 KNKGVAT
+951 KNKDVAT

-968 GDVDTKSGSFTVQN
+968 GDVNPKSGSFMVQN
-982 GIVDNKTVFSTAAP
+982 GKVDEGTVSSTAAP
-996 RDGYHFVG
+996 REGYHFVG
-1004 WYEKKSDGSL
+1004 WYEKKSDGGL
-1014 TKATDGNGNVITG
+1014 TEVKDENGNWITD
-1027 AALTV
+1027 AKLTV
-1032 TSNMM
+1032 TSDMM
-1037 QAKLDS
+1037 QEKLNS
-1043 LTMSR
+1043 LT
-1048 EENRTPVLV
+1048 EKLV
-1057 VRYVAV
+1057 VHYVAV
-1063 FARDSFTVQF
+1063 FARDSFTVKF
-1073 DGNGNNVTGA
+1073 DPNVALDAEGKSDVTGE
-1083 MEPQK
+1083 MPPQK
-1088 FHDPDSEDQPTILRK
+1088 FPAPDSEDQLTTLRK
-1103 NAFTRP
+1103 NEFKRR

-1114 GWAEYPTREDGQGR
+1114 GWAESKTGEGR
-1128 IYADEASFA
+1128 TYADKEPFA
-1137 EVTTYRGAQIGN
+1137 EVTIYQGN
-1149 GKTITLYAQWKKL
+1149 KIVDGGTITLYAQWKKL

-1178 VKLNGTAAK
+1178 VELNPTESNELDPQDGM
-1187 GNDTITVQ
+1187 VS
-1195 EGTVYEQLNP
+1195 ESLNP
-1205 ETGEVQGA
+1205 ETGTAQGA
-1213 TAVPGKGSVFVGWYD
+1213 TAVPGEGSVFVGWYD
-1228 AQDTERRHPL
+1228 AQDTERSNLL
-1238 TDSTTYT
+1238 TGSTAYT
-1245 PGKDSSGRYQDG
+1245 PEKDLSGRYRDG

-1272 VANATDA
+1272 DANGGTD
-1279 AGTMEDQTFPH
+1279 TMENQTFPH
-1290 GQAYPLKKC
+1290 GQAHPLEKC

-1307 FVGWATEKEGEVKY
+1307 FVGWATESTGKVKY
-1321 EDQKSIK
+1321 EDQESIK
-1328 LDEEF
+1328 LEEEF
-1333 QNLTNDNEKVYL
+1333 PNLKDDNDEVTL
-1345 YAVWQEQSVTLSYE
+1345 YAVWKEQSVTIGYE

-1366 SVSKASETVAAVT
+1366 SVSSASETVDAVT
-1379 GTAKGST
+1379 GTAKGSI
-1386 AQAKSGAR
+1386 AQPKSGAR
-1394 FDGWYSADGTLLSTD
+1394 FDGWYSADGTLLSKE

-1415 RKAGTVWQGTT
+1415 KKDGAVWQGTT
-1426 YYAHF
+1426 YYARF

-1494 LLKDDVRTQNLTKD
+1494 LLKDDVRAQNLTKD
-1508 NAYSDV
+1508 NACSDV
-1514 PDTAWYSTAVST
+1514 SGTAWYAAAVST

-1629 ANQIAWPDNPETFW
+1629 ANQIVWPDNPETFW
-1643 GYLTIQE
+1643 GYLAIQE

>member
-12 VCGLMVLVMA
+12 VSGLMVLVMA
-22 LGLLPTSI
+22 LSLLPTSI

-43 KNGSFEQPEFNNM
+43 KNGSFEEPAFHDKNS
-56 NAPQWA
+56 PQWP
-62 ANLVPDWHTTASDQK
+62 ANNVPDWDTTASDK
-77 IEFGSTRKDGT
+77 LIEFGSRRNGKNAPQLTGVDKTIPDG
-88 VPHIVGNPNL
+88 
-98 QDSGCQFAELNADEE
+98 SQFAELNADEE
-113 STLYQYATT
+113 STLYQYAET

-137 MGVDQMAVIIGPK
+137 DGVDQMAVIIGPK
-150 QSQIDPAT
+150 QDDDP
-158 GERIDVDPAKP
+158 DKP
-169 SENGRDQFMRMTYW
+169 SADGKDQFMRMTDW
-183 VRQHASNLNVGIPQT
+183 VRQHASEMGVTVYNNT

-210 FAANGGFQNDIG
+210 FAKKGGFQNDIG

-242 GTSNTAWG
+242 GTNNNAWG
-250 NYGTNSSDYAAGKLA
+250 NYGTKSSDYAEGNLA

-274 GQNQTVFA
+274 GQSKTVFA
-282 FCSYSAAGGSTQG
+282 FCSYSAAGGSTCG

-309 TAAATAGGSGFIGVP
+309 TAAATAGGSGYIGVS
-324 TGNVS
+324 TGDEDESVL
-329 EYYPIG
+329 YKIDDK
-335 SSMSELVVA
+335 MRELVVA
-344 NGSTIKVKA
+344 DGSTITVQA
-353 VEPENGDVQFVGAY
+353 VEPDNDVQFVGAY
-367 VTRQTQNGLEKEFI
+367 VTRQTQNGLKKEFI
-381 SAASSS
+381 PATSPS
-387 WDKVDRTYTYVH
+387 WDKVDRTYTYEH
-399 RVEEPAD
+399 PVEEPAD

-424 NLYTHGDNRTNAVS
+424 DQYTHGDNGTNAVS
-438 FAQQAGSGGT
+438 FAQQVSDDGSKT
-448 LKEREPYTAQAATT
+448 ERLPYESQEATT
-462 TKDGWRFD
+462 KTKDGWRFD
-470 GWLLPQKNK
+470 GWLLARKEK

-485 TVKYDTVSG
+485 TVSYDTASE

-501 DGKNETLQSGGA
+501 DGTKETLESGGA

-521 RQRFVTASRMK
+521 RQRFVTASRVK
-532 ENGTVSD
+532 DADGKVSADFRENTECGTVEIVGNEGESVANNPAAKD
-539 NIQEN
+539 YFASASERV
-544 TACGSITV
+544 TV
-552 TSDGSAVETETTE
+552 TA
-565 AVTDYYS
+565 A
-572 QANEKITATAE
+572 ANA
-583 AKQGYC
+583 GYE
-589 FIGWYQQVDGKY
+589 FIGWYQQVDGKKY
-601 ELVSSKS
+601 ELVSSEP

-634 RWASVDAG
+634 QWASVAAG
-642 KCPPEELL
+642 KCPQNTP
-650 DKNNLSRP
+650 DPPSP
-658 EDGTVIDGGTYYI
+658 GTVIDGGTYYI
-671 SKDFI
+671 SKDLKI
-676 KGVTT
+676 GKT

-707 DGSNGT
+707 DGSSGN
-713 GDDIVIRE
+713 DVDIVIRV

-736 WTFIPEKEHTLTY
+736 WTFEPEAEHSLSY
-749 QFADNTRWSPSGSFE
+749 QFADSGSWSPSGSLA
-764 QTENYYRGESVTAAG
+764 QTEEHYRGESVTAKAE
-779 KPAHNQTMDGKDV
+779 PARNQTTDGKDV
-792 LVTDN
+792 LATDD
-797 VTLYGKWSFDGWKR
+797 VTLYGAWSFKGWQR
-811 NDTKDTVTAGDGFD
+811 SDDNEGIIAAGSEFN

-830 VTLTG
+830 LTLTG

-855 ISDPKYASYD
+855 ISDPKYARYD
-865 YAALLGSSKPGLN
+865 YAALLGSSKPGLKA
-878 TPTGIPFGASIE
+878 PSTGIPFGASIE

-896 ETKISDDKYFSG
+896 GTEIPDDKYFAG

-919 GTIETQDPGDS
+919 STIETQDPGDS
-930 VGYRYLG
+930 VGFRKLKV
-937 ITEDKQEVTLYAVY
+937 TENGQEVKLYAVY
-951 KNKGVAT
+951 KNKDVAT
-958 VDFAVNDSNW
+958 VDFAVNNSNW
-968 GDVDTKSGSFTVQN
+968 GDVNPKSGSFTVQGN
-982 GIVDNKTVFSTAAP
+982 VVEGNTVSSTAAP
-996 RDGYHFVG
+996 REGYHFVG
-1004 WYEKKSDGSL
+1004 WYEKDAQGELSL
-1014 TKATDGNGNVITG
+1014 VSKDAT
-1027 AALTV
+1027 LTV
-1032 TSNMM
+1032 TSDMM
-1037 QAKLDS
+1037 QAKLKP
-1043 LTMSR
+1043 LAESR
-1048 EENRTPVLV
+1048 GENRTPVHV
-1057 VRYVAV
+1057 VRYIAV
-1063 FARDSFTVQF
+1063 FARNSFTVEF
-1073 DGNGNNVTGA
+1073 DRNGDDVTG
-1083 MEPQK
+1083 EIPPQK
-1088 FHDPDSEDQPTILRK
+1088 FHDSKSKDQPTMLRK

-1114 GWAEYPTREDGQGR
+1114 GWAELENGQGR
-1128 IYADEASFA
+1128 IYADEAPFA
-1137 EVTTYRGAQIGN
+1137 EVTIYRGVEIKN
-1149 GKTITLYAQWKKL
+1149 RDTITLYTQWKKL

-1178 VKLNGTAAK
+1178 VKLNPTESNELDPQDGM
-1187 GNDTITVQ
+1187 VS
-1195 EGTVYEQLNP
+1195 ESLNP
-1205 ETGEVQGA
+1205 ETGTARGA
-1213 TAVPGKGSVFVGWYD
+1213 TAVPGEGSVFVGWYD
-1228 AQDTERRHPL
+1228 AQDTERSNLL
-1238 TDSTTYT
+1238 TGSTAYT
-1245 PGKDSSGRYQDG
+1245 PEKDLSGRYRDG

-1272 VANATDA
+1272 DANGGTD
-1279 AGTMEDQTFPH
+1279 TMENQTFPH
-1290 GQAYPLKKC
+1290 GQAHPLEKC

-1307 FVGWATEKEGEVKY
+1307 FVGWATESTGKVKY
-1321 EDQKSIK
+1321 EDQESIK
-1328 LDEEF
+1328 LEEEF
-1333 QNLTNDNEKVYL
+1333 PNLKDDNDEVTL
-1345 YAVWQEQSVTLSYE
+1345 YAVWKEQSVTIGYE

-1366 SVSKASETVAAVT
+1366 SVSSASETVDAVT
-1379 GTAKGST
+1379 GTAKGSI
-1386 AQAKSGAR
+1386 AQPKSGAR
-1394 FDGWYSADGTLLSTD
+1394 FDGWYSADGTLLSKE

-1415 RKAGTVWQGTT
+1415 KKDGAVWQGTT
-1426 YYAHF
+1426 YYARF

-1494 LLKDDVRTQNLTKD
+1494 LLKDDVRAQNLTKD
-1508 NAYSDV
+1508 NACSDV
-1514 PDTAWYSTAVST
+1514 SGTAWYAAAVST

-1629 ANQIAWPDNPETFW
+1629 ANQIVWPDNPETFW
-1643 GYLTIQE
+1643 GYLAIQE

>member
-12 VCGLMVLVMA
+12 VSGLMVLVMA
-22 LGLLPTSI
+22 LSLLPTSI

-43 KNGSFEQPEFNNM
+43 KNGSFEQPRNDSKSSATVDSNVDGW
-56 NAPQWA
+56 Q
-62 ANLVPDWHTTASDQK
+62 TTATDHE
-77 IEFGSTRKDGT
+77 IEFGSSAVGRPPHFERGDSKSADG
-88 VPHIVGNPNL
+88 
-98 QDSGCQFAELNADEE
+98 DQFAELNANEE

-137 MGVDQMAVIIGPK
+137 SGIDQMALIIGPK
-150 QSQIDPAT
+150 QDI
-158 GERIDVDPAKP
+158 DPAKP
-169 SENGRDQFMRMTYW
+169 SKNGKDQFMRMTDW
-183 VRQHASNLNVGIPQT
+183 VSQHESNLKVDIPPT

-210 FAANGGFQNDIG
+210 FAANGGFQNDIE
-222 DAFSA
+222 DSAFSA

-242 GTSNTAWG
+242 GTNNNAWD
-250 NYGTNSSDYAAGKLA
+250 NYGTNSSAYAAGKLS

-274 GQNQTVFA
+274 GQTETVFA
-282 FCSYSAAGGSTQG
+282 FCSYSAAGGKTCG

-324 TGNVS
+324 TGDKGS
-329 EYYPIG
+329 EYYEIG

-367 VTRQTQNGLEKEFI
+367 VTRQTQNGLKKEFI
-381 SAASSS
+381 PATSPS
-387 WDKVDRTYTYVH
+387 WDIVDRTYTYEH
-399 RVEEPAD
+399 PVEEPAD

-424 NLYTHGDNRTNAVS
+424 DRYTYGDNGTNAVS
-438 FAQQAGSGGT
+438 FAPQVSGDGST
-448 LKEREPYTAQAATT
+448 TARGSYESKAART

-470 GWLLPQKNK
+470 GWLLPQNNK
-479 VLPAVH
+479 VLPADH
-485 TVKYDTVSG
+485 TVSYDTASE

-501 DGKNETLQSGGA
+501 DGTRETLEAGGA

-521 RQRFVTASRMK
+521 RQRFVTASRVKDKDGM
-532 ENGTVSD
+532 VSAD
-539 NIQEN
+539 IQEN

-552 TSDGSAVETETTE
+552 TSDGAAVKTETTE

-572 QANEKITATAE
+572 QANEKITATAT
-583 AKQGYC
+583 AKNGYR
-589 FIGWYQQVDGKY
+589 FVGWYQQLDGDTY
-601 ELVSSKS
+601 QFISNQE
-608 THSYTVSREGVQTIY
+608 TYTYTAKAEGVQTVY

-642 KCPPEELL
+642 KCPPEEQRNA
-650 DKNNLSRP
+650 NNISLP
-658 EDGTVIDGGTYYI
+658 EAGTVIAGGTYYI
-671 SKDFI
+671 SKDLKI
-676 KGVTT
+676 GKT
-681 IDGTVT
+681 IDGTVK

-701 WHDGKE
+701 WHDGEE
-707 DGSNGT
+707 DGSSGN
-713 GDDIVIRE
+713 DVDIVIRE
-721 TELINVTGDRTLTGF
+721 TELVNVTGHRVLTGF
-736 WTFIPEKEHTLTY
+736 WTFEPEAEHSLSY
-749 QFADNTRWSPSGSFE
+749 QFADSGSWSPSGSFAH
-764 QTENYYRGESVTAAG
+764 TEEHYRGESVTAASE
-779 KPAHNQTMDGKDV
+779 PARNQTTDGKDV
-792 LVTDN
+792 LATDD
-797 VTLYGKWSFDGWKR
+797 VTLYGAWSFKGWQR
-811 NDTKDTVTAGDGFD
+811 SDDNEGIVAAGDKFN
-825 MPGND
+825 MPGKD
-830 VTLTG
+830 LTLTG

-855 ISDPKYASYD
+855 ISDPKYARYD
-865 YAALLGSSKPGLN
+865 YTALLGSSKPGLN
-878 TPTGIPFGASIE
+878 APSTGIPFGASIK
-890 LMELPD
+890 LMELPA
-896 ETKISDDKYFSG
+896 ETEIPKDKYFAG

-919 GTIETQDPGDS
+919 STIETQAPGDS
-930 VGYRYLG
+930 VGFRKLKV
-937 ITEDKQEVTLYAVY
+937 TENGQEVKLYAVY
-951 KNKGVAT
+951 KNKDVAT
-958 VDFAVNDSNW
+958 VDFAVNNSNW
-968 GDVDTKSGSFTVQN
+968 GDVNPKSGSFTVQGN
-982 GIVDNKTVFSTAAP
+982 VVEGNTVSSTAAP
-996 RDGYHFVG
+996 REGYHFVG
-1004 WYEKKSDGSL
+1004 WYEKKSDGGL
-1014 TKATDGNGNVITG
+1014 TEVKDENGNWITD
-1027 AALTV
+1027 AKLTV
-1032 TSNMM
+1032 TSDMM
-1037 QAKLDS
+1037 QEKLNP
-1043 LTMSR
+1043 LT
-1048 EENRTPVLV
+1048 EKLV
-1057 VRYVAV
+1057 VHYVAV
-1063 FARDSFTVQF
+1063 FARDSFTVEF
-1073 DGNGNNVTGA
+1073 EPNGALDAEGKSDVTGT
-1083 MEPQK
+1083 MNSQT
-1088 FHDPDSEDQPTILRK
+1088 FHAPDSEDQPTTLRK
-1103 NAFTRP
+1103 NAFKRP

-1114 GWAEYPTREDGQGR
+1114 GWAESENGQGR
-1128 IYADEASFA
+1128 TYADKAPFA
-1137 EVTTYRGAQIGN
+1137 EVTIYQGN
-1149 GKTITLYAQWKKL
+1149 KIEDGGTIILYAQWEKL
-1162 PDVTIFY
+1162 PDVTISY

-1178 VKLNGTAAK
+1178 VKLNPTESNELGPQD
-1187 GNDTITVQ
+1187 GMVS
-1195 EGTVYEQLNP
+1195 ESLNP
-1205 ETGEVQGA
+1205 ETGTARGA

-1228 AQDTERRHPL
+1228 AQDTERENPL
-1238 TDSTTYT
+1238 TDSMTYT
-1245 PGKDSSGRYQDG
+1245 PEKNSSSKRYQDG

-1272 VANATDA
+1272 DANATDA
-1279 AGTMEDQTFPH
+1279 VGTMKDQTFPH
-1290 GQAYPLKKC
+1290 GEAYPLKEC

-1307 FVGWATEKEGEVKY
+1307 FVGWATESTGKVKY
-1321 EDQKSIK
+1321 EDQESIK
-1328 LDEEF
+1328 LEEKFPNLKDDNDEV
-1333 QNLTNDNEKVYL
+1333 TL
-1345 YAVWQEQSVTLSYE
+1345 YAVWEEQSVTLSYE

-1366 SVSKASETVAAVT
+1366 SVSSASETVAAVK

-1386 AQAKSGAR
+1386 AQPKSGAR
-1394 FDGWYSADGTLLSTD
+1394 FDGWYSADGTLLSKE

-1415 RKAGTVWQGTT
+1415 KKDGAVWQGTT
-1426 YYAHF
+1426 YYARF
-1431 SAKRSPSTP
+1431 SAQRRPSTP

-1449 KPTLAPIPEMLNG
+1449 KPMLAPIPEMLNG

-1494 LLKDDVRTQNLTKD
+1494 LLKDDVRMQNLTKD

-1514 PDTAWYSTAVST
+1514 SDTAWYAAAVST

-1629 ANQIAWPDNPETFW
+1629 ANQIVWPDNPETFW
-1643 GYLTIQE
+1643 GYLAMQE
-1650 ATNSHEYERKADGVH
+1650 ATNSHEYECKADGVH

>member
-12 VCGLMVLVMA
+12 VSGLMVLAMA
-22 LGLLPTSI
+22 LSLLPTSI

-43 KNGSFEQPEFNNM
+43 KNGSFEEPAFHDKNS
-56 NAPQWA
+56 PQWP
-62 ANLVPDWHTTASDQK
+62 ANNVPDWDTTASDK
-77 IEFGSTRKDGT
+77 LIEFGSTRKTGT
-88 VPHIVGNPNL
+88 VPHIWGNP
-98 QDSGCQFAELNADEE
+98 DIPDGDQFAELNADEE
-113 STLYQYATT
+113 STLYQYAET

-137 MGVDQMAVIIGPK
+137 DGVDQMAVIIGPK
-150 QSQIDPAT
+150 QDDDP
-158 GERIDVDPAKP
+158 DKP
-169 SENGRDQFMRMTYW
+169 SADGKDQFMRMTDW
-183 VRQHASNLNVGIPQT
+183 VRQHASEMGVTVYGT

-210 FAANGGFQNDIG
+210 FAKKGGFQNDIG
-222 DAFSA
+222 DSAFSA

-250 NYGTNSSDYAAGKLA
+250 NYGTKSSAYAAGNLA

-274 GQNQTVFA
+274 GQAKTVFA
-282 FCSYSAAGGSTQG
+282 FCSYSATGGSTCG
-295 NLIDNIHFSLYQTI
+295 NLIDNIHFRLYQTI
-309 TAAATAGGSGFIGVP
+309 TAAATAGGSGYIGVS
-324 TGNVS
+324 TGDEDESVL
-329 EYYPIG
+329 YKIDDK
-335 SSMSELVVA
+335 MRELVVA
-344 NGSTIKVKA
+344 DGSTITVQAVK
-353 VEPENGDVQFVGAY
+353 PKDSNVQFVGAY
-367 VTRQTQNGLEKEFI
+367 VTRQTAKGLEQVFI
-381 SAASSS
+381 PVA
-387 WDKVDRTYTYVH
+387 DKGWREEGDTYTYEH

-424 NLYTHGDNRTNAVS
+424 KQYTHGDNGTNAVS
-438 FAQQAGSGGT
+438 FAPQVSDDGSTTARGPYDS
-448 LKEREPYTAQAATT
+448 KEATPV
-462 TKDGWRFD
+462 KDGWRFD

-485 TVKYDTVSG
+485 TVSYDAERD
-494 TFTFTAD
+494 TFTFAAN
-501 DGKNETLQSGGA
+501 GETTELQSGGA

-521 RQRFVTASRMK
+521 RQRFVTASRVK
-532 ENGTVSD
+532 GADGKVSAD
-539 NIQEN
+539 FQEN
-544 TACGSITV
+544 TDCGTVEIVGNEGESVANNPAAKDYFASASERVTV
-552 TSDGSAVETETTE
+552 TA
-565 AVTDYYS
+565 A
-572 QANEKITATAE
+572 ANA
-583 AKQGYC
+583 GYE
-589 FIGWYQQVDGKY
+589 FIGWYQQVDGEKY
-601 ELVSSKS
+601 DLVSSKP
-608 THSYTVSREGVQTIY
+608 THSYNVSREGVQTIY
-623 ARFAPTHTVTY
+623 ARFAPTHTVKYQWT
-634 RWASVDAG
+634 SEDAG
-642 KCPPEELL
+642 KCPPKEQL
-650 DKNNLSRP
+650 DANKISLP
-658 EDGTVIDGGTYYI
+658 EAGTVIDGGTYYI
-671 SKDFI
+671 SKDLEI
-676 KGVTT
+676 GKT

-687 KDGRTVPGKWVFTG
+687 KDDRTVPGKWVFTG
-701 WHDGKE
+701 WRDE
-707 DGSNGT
+707 NND
-713 GDDIVIRE
+713 IRE
-721 TELINVTGDRTLTGF
+721 TELIKVTGDRTLTGF
-736 WTFIPEKEHTLTY
+736 WTFEPEAEHSLSY
-749 QFADNTRWSPSGSFE
+749 QFADSGSWSPSGSFA
-764 QTENYYRGESVTAAG
+764 QTEEHYRGESVTAQAE
-779 KPAHNQTMDGKDV
+779 PARNQTTDEKGNPIDV
-792 LVTDN
+792 LATGN
-797 VTLYGKWSFDGWKR
+797 VTLYGDWSFNGWKR
-811 NDTKDTVTAGDGFD
+811 SDNDSTIAAGRGFN
-825 MPGND
+825 MPGKD
-830 VTLTG
+830 LTLTG

-865 YAALLGSSKPGLN
+865 YAALLGSSKSGLN
-878 TPTGIPFGASIE
+878 APTGIPFGASIE

-896 ETKISDDKYFSG
+896 GTKIPNDKYFAG

-919 GTIETQDPGDS
+919 GTIETQAPGDS
-930 VGYRYLG
+930 VGYRKLG
-937 ITEDKQEVTLYAVY
+937 ITKDKRKVTLYAVY
-951 KNKGVAT
+951 KNKDMAT

-968 GDVDTKSGSFTVQN
+968 GDVNPKSGSFMVQN
-982 GIVDNKTVFSTAAP
+982 GKVDEGTVSSTAAP

-1004 WYEKKSDGSL
+1004 WYEESDDGKLEPVNGS
-1014 TKATDGNGNVITG
+1014 AINGTT
-1027 AALTV
+1027 LTV
-1032 TSNMM
+1032 TAAMM
-1037 QAKLDS
+1037 QAKLKP
-1043 LTMSR
+1043 LAESR
-1048 EENRTPVLV
+1048 GENRTPVLE
-1057 VRYVAV
+1057 VRYIAV
-1063 FARDSFTVQF
+1063 FARDSFTVKF
-1073 DGNGNNVTGA
+1073 DGNGDDKEAT
-1083 MEPQK
+1083 MKPQT
-1088 FHDPDSEDQPTILRK
+1088 FPAPDSEEQLTTLRK
-1103 NAFTRP
+1103 NEFKRP

-1114 GWAEYPTREDGQGR
+1114 GWAEYPTRGEGQEER
-1128 IYADEASFA
+1128 IYADEAPFA
-1137 EVTTYRGAQIGN
+1137 EVTIYRGDKIEDG
-1149 GKTITLYAQWKKL
+1149 GTIILYAQWEKL

-1178 VKLNGTAAK
+1178 VKLNPTESNELDPQDGM
-1187 GNDTITVQ
+1187 VP
-1195 EGTVYEQLNP
+1195 ESLNP
-1205 ETGEVQGA
+1205 ETGTARGA
-1213 TAVPGKGSVFVGWYD
+1213 TAVPGEGSVFVGWYD
-1228 AQDTERRHPL
+1228 AQDTERSNLL
-1238 TDSTTYT
+1238 TGSTAYT
-1245 PGKDSSGRYQDG
+1245 PEKDLSGRYRDG

-1265 KQYVLHY
+1265 KQYVLRY
-1272 VANATDA
+1272 DANGGT
-1279 AGTMEDQTFPH
+1279 GTMEDQTFPH
-1290 GQAYPLKKC
+1290 GQAHPLEKC
-1299 AFSREGYR
+1299 AFSREGYS
-1307 FVGWATEKEGEVKY
+1307 FVGWATEKEGKVKY

-1345 YAVWQEQSVTLSYE
+1345 YAVWQEQRVTLSYE

-1366 SVSKASETVAAVT
+1366 SVSSASETVDAVT
-1379 GTAKGST
+1379 GTAKGSI
-1386 AQAKSGAR
+1386 AQPKSGAR

-1409 LTFVPT
+1409 LKFVPT
-1415 RKAGTVWQGTT
+1415 RADGAVWQGTT

-1479 NGSISRAEVATVLFR
+1479 NGSISRADVATVLFR
-1494 LLKDDVRTQNLTKD
+1494 LLKDDVRMQNLTKD

-1514 PDTAWYSTAVST
+1514 SDTAWYAAAVST

-1629 ANQIAWPDNPETFW
+1629 ANQIVWPDNPETFW
-1643 GYLTIQE
+1643 GYLAMQE

>member
-1 MDIKGD
+1 MGIKGD

-12 VCGLMVLVMA
+12 VSGLMVLAMA
-22 LGLLPTSI
+22 LSLLPTSI

-43 KNGSFEQPEFNNM
+43 KNGSFEEPAFDDTPS
-56 NAPQWA
+56 PQW
-62 ANLVPDWHTTASDQK
+62 VPGPTFDWKTTAFGKK
-77 IEFGSTRKDGT
+77 IEFGSKRNGQKAPQLTGAQTIPDGY
-88 VPHIVGNPNL
+88 
-98 QDSGCQFAELNADEE
+98 QFAELNADEE

-137 MGVDQMAVIIGPK
+137 EGDDHMALIIGPK
-150 QSQIDPAT
+150 QD
-158 GERIDVDPAKP
+158 EKP
-169 SENGRDQFMRMTYW
+169 DKPNKAGKDQFMRMTDW
-183 VRQHASNLNVGIPQT
+183 VKSHAEKLGVNIPVT

-250 NYGTNSSDYAAGKLA
+250 NYGTKSSAYAAGKLA

-274 GQNQTVFA
+274 GQTKTVFA
-282 FCSYSAAGGSTQG
+282 FCSYSAATSNKTLG

-324 TGNVS
+324 TGGKNV
-329 EYYPIG
+329 YYEIRG
-335 SSMSELVVA
+335 SMSELVVA
-344 NGSTIKVKA
+344 NGSPITVKA
-353 VEPENGDVQFVGAY
+353 VEPESDDVQFVGAY
-367 VTRQTQNGLEKEFI
+367 VTRQTQNGLKKEFI
-381 SAASSS
+381 PATSPS
-387 WDKVDRTYTYVH
+387 WDKVDRTYTYEH
-399 RVEEPAD
+399 PVEEPAD

-424 NLYTHGDNRTNAVS
+424 KQYTHGDNGTNAVS
-438 FAQQAGSGGT
+438 FAPQVSGDGSTTARGPYDS
-448 LKEREPYTAQAATT
+448 KEATPV
-462 TKDGWRFD
+462 KDGWRFD

-485 TVKYDTVSG
+485 TVSYDAESE
-494 TFTFTAD
+494 TFTFTAN
-501 DGKNETLQSGGA
+501 GETTELESVGA

-521 RQRFVTASRMK
+521 RQRFVTASRVK
-532 ENGTVSD
+532 NADGKVSDDFLVNEDCGTVEIVGNEGESVANNPAAKD
-539 NIQEN
+539 YFASASERV
-544 TACGSITV
+544 TV
-552 TSDGSAVETETTE
+552 
-565 AVTDYYS
+565 
-572 QANEKITATAE
+572 TATAK
-583 AKQGYC
+583 AGYE

-601 ELVSSKS
+601 DLVSSKP
-608 THSYTVSREGVQTIY
+608 THSYTVISEGVQTIY

-634 RWASVDAG
+634 QWASVAAG
-642 KCPPEELL
+642 KCPQNTP
-650 DKNNLSRP
+650 DPPRP
-658 EDGTVIDGGTYYI
+658 GTVIDGGTYYI

-676 KGVTT
+676 KDKTT
-681 IDGTVT
+681 IDGTVK

-701 WHDGKE
+701 WHDGEE
-707 DGSNGT
+707 DGSSGN
-713 GDDIVIRE
+713 DVDIVIRV

-736 WTFIPEKEHTLTY
+736 WTFEPEAEHSLSY
-749 QFADNTRWSPSGSFE
+749 QFADSGSWSPSGSFAH
-764 QTENYYRGESVTAAG
+764 TEEHYRGESVKAASE
-779 KPAHNQTMDGKDV
+779 PARNQTMDGKDV

-797 VTLYGKWSFDGWKR
+797 VTLYGDWSFKGWQR
-811 NDTKDTVTAGDGFD
+811 SDNENTITAGNDFD
-825 MPGND
+825 MPGNNL
-830 VTLTG
+830 TLTG

-848 DTGDGKP
+848 DTGNGEPVGDL
-855 ISDPKYASYD
+855 KYASYD
-865 YAALLGSSKPGLN
+865 YAALLGSSKPGLKA
-878 TPTGIPFGASIE
+878 PSTGIPFGASIK
-890 LMELPD
+890 LMELPAGT
-896 ETKISDDKYFSG
+896 EIPNDKYFAG
-908 WSIVD
+908 WSLVK

-919 GTIETQDPGDS
+919 SDIETQAPGDS
-930 VGYRYLG
+930 VGFRKLEV
-937 ITEDKQEVTLYAVY
+937 TENGQEVKLYAVY
-951 KNKGVAT
+951 KNKDVAT

-968 GDVDTKSGSFTVQN
+968 GDVNPKSGSFMVQN
-982 GIVDNKTVFSTAAP
+982 GKVDEGTVSSTAAP

-1004 WYEKKSDGSL
+1004 WYEESDDGKLEPVNGSAISG
-1014 TKATDGNGNVITG
+1014 TT
-1027 AALTV
+1027 LTV
-1032 TSNMM
+1032 TAAMM
-1037 QAKLDS
+1037 QAKLKP
-1043 LTMSR
+1043 LAESR
-1048 EENRTPVLV
+1048 GENRTPVLV

-1063 FARDSFTVQF
+1063 FEPNTFTIHYEPNYPIIDAGAQSGEMVDQTFSAATTSRNLSPNQFQCKGYTF
-1073 DGNGNNVTGA
+1073 DGWTTGKGDFYSDGA
-1083 MEPQK
+1083 
-1088 FHDPDSEDQPTILRK
+1088 
-1103 NAFTRP
+1103 AFTQT
-1109 GYVFT
+1109 V
-1114 GWAEYPTREDGQGR
+1114 ENE
-1128 IYADEASFA
+1128 
-1137 EVTTYRGAQIGN
+1137 
-1149 GKTITLYAQWKKL
+1149 GKVTLYAQWERL
-1162 PDVTIFY
+1162 ADVTIFY

-1178 VKLNGTAAK
+1178 VELNGTAAK
-1187 GNDTITVQ
+1187 ENDTITVQ
-1195 EGTVYEQLNP
+1195 EGTVYESLNP
-1205 ETGEVQGA
+1205 ETGTARGA
-1213 TAVPGKGSVFVGWYD
+1213 TAVPGEGSVFVGWYD
-1228 AQDTERRHPL
+1228 EQGKHLP
-1238 TDSTTYT
+1238 TDGTTYT
-1245 PGKDSSGRYQDG
+1245 PEKDSSGRYRNG
-1257 SYVALFRL
+1257 SYVARFRL
-1265 KQYVLHY
+1265 KQYVLRY
-1272 VANATDA
+1272 DANAADA

-1307 FVGWATEKEGEVKY
+1307 FVGWATESEGKVKY

-1328 LDEEF
+1328 LENEF
-1333 QNLTNDNEKVYL
+1333 PNLTNDNDEVTL
-1345 YAVWQEQSVTLSYE
+1345 YAVWKEQSVTLGYE

-1366 SVSKASETVAAVT
+1366 SVSSALETVDAVT
-1379 GTAKGST
+1379 GTAKGSI
-1386 AQAKSGAR
+1386 AQPKSGAR

-1409 LTFVPT
+1409 LKFVPT
-1415 RKAGTVWQGTT
+1415 RADGAVWQGTT

-1431 SAKRSPSTP
+1431 SARRRPSTP

-1494 LLKDDVRTQNLTKD
+1494 LLKDDVRAQNLTKD

-1514 PDTAWYSTAVST
+1514 SGTAWYAAAVST

-1600 PESNLTRAETATLL
+1600 AESNLTRAETATLL

-1629 ANQIAWPDNPETFW
+1629 ANQIVWPDNPETFW
-1643 GYLTIQE
+1643 GYLAMQE

>member
-12 VCGLMVLVMA
+12 VCGLMVLAMA
-22 LGLLPTSI
+22 LSLLPTSI

-43 KNGSFEQPEFNNM
+43 KNGSFEEPAFHDKNS
-56 NAPQWA
+56 PQWPA
-62 ANLVPDWHTTASDQK
+62 KEVPDWDTTASDRK
-77 IEFGSTRKDGT
+77 IEFGSRRNGKDAPQLMGDQT
-88 VPHIVGNPNL
+88 IPDG
-98 QDSGCQFAELNADEE
+98 SQFAELNADEE
-113 STLYQYATT
+113 STLYQYAET

-137 MGVDQMAVIIGPK
+137 EGDDHMALIIGPK
-150 QSQIDPAT
+150 QD
-158 GERIDVDPAKP
+158 EKP
-169 SENGRDQFMRMTYW
+169 DKPNKAGKDQFMRMTDW
-183 VRQHASNLNVGIPQT
+183 VKSHAEKLGVNIPVT

-250 NYGTNSSDYAAGKLA
+250 NYGTKSSAYAAGKLA

-274 GQNQTVFA
+274 GQTKTVFA
-282 FCSYSAAGGSTQG
+282 FCSYSAATSNKTLG

-324 TGNVS
+324 TGGKNV
-329 EYYPIG
+329 YYEIRG
-335 SSMSELVVA
+335 SMSELVVA
-344 NGSTIKVKA
+344 NGSPITVQA
-353 VEPENGDVQFVGAY
+353 VEPESDDVQFVGAY
-367 VTRQTQNGLEKEFI
+367 VTRQTQNGLKKEFI
-381 SAASSS
+381 PATSPS
-387 WDKVDRTYTYVH
+387 WDKVDRTYTYEH
-399 RVEEPAD
+399 PVEEPAD

-424 NLYTHGDNRTNAVS
+424 KQYTHGDNGTNAVS
-438 FAQQAGSGGT
+438 FAPQVSGDGSTTARGPYDS
-448 LKEREPYTAQAATT
+448 KEATPV
-462 TKDGWRFD
+462 KDGWRFD

-485 TVKYDTVSG
+485 TVSYDAESE
-494 TFTFTAD
+494 TFTFTAN
-501 DGKNETLQSGGA
+501 GETTELESVGA

-521 RQRFVTASRMK
+521 RQRFVTASRVK
-532 ENGTVSD
+532 NADGKVSDDFLVNEDCGTVEIVGNEGESVANNPAAKD
-539 NIQEN
+539 YFASASERV
-544 TACGSITV
+544 TV
-552 TSDGSAVETETTE
+552 
-565 AVTDYYS
+565 
-572 QANEKITATAE
+572 TATAK
-583 AKQGYC
+583 AGYE

-601 ELVSSKS
+601 DLVSSKP
-608 THSYTVSREGVQTIY
+608 THSYTVISEGVQTIY

-634 RWASVDAG
+634 QWASVAAG
-642 KCPPEELL
+642 KCPQNTP
-650 DKNNLSRP
+650 DPPRP
-658 EDGTVIDGGTYYI
+658 GTVIDGGTYYI

-676 KGVTT
+676 KDKTT
-681 IDGTVT
+681 IDGTVK

-701 WHDGKE
+701 WHDGEE
-707 DGSNGT
+707 DGSSGN
-713 GDDIVIRE
+713 DVDIVIRV

-736 WTFIPEKEHTLTY
+736 WTFEPEAEHSLSY
-749 QFADNTRWSPSGSFE
+749 QFADSGSWSPSGSFAH
-764 QTENYYRGESVTAAG
+764 TEEHYRGESVKAASE
-779 KPAHNQTMDGKDV
+779 PARNQTMDGKDV

-797 VTLYGKWSFDGWKR
+797 VTLYGDWSFKGWQR
-811 NDTKDTVTAGDGFD
+811 SDNENTITAGNDFD
-825 MPGND
+825 MPGNNL
-830 VTLTG
+830 TLTG

-848 DTGDGKP
+848 DTGNGEPVGDL
-855 ISDPKYASYD
+855 KYASYD
-865 YAALLGSSKPGLN
+865 YAALLGSSKPGLKA
-878 TPTGIPFGASIE
+878 PSTGIPFGASIK
-890 LMELPD
+890 LMELPAGT
-896 ETKISDDKYFSG
+896 EIPNDKYFAG
-908 WSIVD
+908 WSLVK

-919 GTIETQDPGDS
+919 SDIETQAPGDS
-930 VGYRYLG
+930 VGFRKLEV
-937 ITEDKQEVTLYAVY
+937 TENGQEVKLYAVY
-951 KNKGVAT
+951 KNKDVAT

-968 GDVDTKSGSFTVQN
+968 GDVNPKSGSFMVQN
-982 GIVDNKTVFSTAAP
+982 GKVDEGTVSSTAAP

-1004 WYEKKSDGSL
+1004 WYEESDDGKLEPVNGSAISG
-1014 TKATDGNGNVITG
+1014 TT
-1027 AALTV
+1027 LTV
-1032 TSNMM
+1032 TAAMM
-1037 QAKLDS
+1037 QAKLKP
-1043 LTMSR
+1043 LAESR
-1048 EENRTPVLV
+1048 GENRTPVLV

-1063 FARDSFTVQF
+1063 FEPNTFTIHYEPNYPIIDAGAQSGEMVDQTFSAATTSRNLSPNQFQCKGYTF
-1073 DGNGNNVTGA
+1073 DGWTTGKGDFYSDGA
-1083 MEPQK
+1083 
-1088 FHDPDSEDQPTILRK
+1088 
-1103 NAFTRP
+1103 AFTQT
-1109 GYVFT
+1109 V
-1114 GWAEYPTREDGQGR
+1114 ENE
-1128 IYADEASFA
+1128 
-1137 EVTTYRGAQIGN
+1137 
-1149 GKTITLYAQWKKL
+1149 GKVTLYAQWERL
-1162 PDVTIFY
+1162 ADVTIFY

-1178 VKLNGTAAK
+1178 VELNGTAAK
-1187 GNDTITVQ
+1187 ENDTITVQ
-1195 EGTVYEQLNP
+1195 EGTVYESLNP
-1205 ETGEVQGA
+1205 ETGTARGA

-1228 AQDTERRHPL
+1228 AQGKHPL
-1238 TDSTTYT
+1238 TDKTTYT
-1245 PGKDSSGRYQDG
+1245 PEKGSSGRYQDG
-1257 SYVALFRL
+1257 SYVARFRL

-1272 VANATDA
+1272 DANGGTD
-1279 AGTMEDQTFPH
+1279 TMEDQTFPH
-1290 GQAYPLKKC
+1290 GQAHPLEKC
-1299 AFSREGYR
+1299 AFSREGYS
-1307 FVGWATEKEGEVKY
+1307 FVGWATEQKGKVEY
-1321 EDQKSIK
+1321 EDQTNIK
-1328 LDEEF
+1328 LDKEF
-1333 QNLTNDNEKVYL
+1333 PNLKDDNDEVTL
-1345 YAVWQEQSVTLSYE
+1345 YAVWHEQSVTLGYE

-1366 SVSKASETVAAVT
+1366 SVSSALETVAAVT
-1379 GTAKGST
+1379 GTAKGSI
-1386 AQAKSGAR
+1386 AQPKSGAR
-1394 FDGWYSADGTLLSTD
+1394 FDGWYSADGTLLSKE

-1415 RKAGTVWQGTT
+1415 KKDGAVWQGTT

-1514 PDTAWYSTAVST
+1514 PDTAWYAAAVST

-1564 SADTPFT
+1564 SADPPFT

-1576 WAENAIGKAYGNGW
+1576 WAESAIGKAYGNGW

-1629 ANQIAWPDNPETFW
+1629 ANQIVWPDNPETFW
-1643 GYLTIQE
+1643 GYLAIQE

>member
-12 VCGLMVLVMA
+12 VSGLMVLVMA
-22 LGLLPTSI
+22 LSLLPTSI

-43 KNGSFEQPEFNNM
+43 KNGSFEEPAFVTKDS
-56 NAPQWA
+56 PQWP
-62 ANLVPDWHTTASDQK
+62 ANNVPGWDTTASDK
-77 IEFGSTRKDGT
+77 LIEFGSTRKTGT
-88 VPHIVGNPNL
+88 VPHIWGKP
-98 QDSGCQFAELNADEE
+98 DIPDGDQFAELNADEE

-137 MGVDQMAVIIGPK
+137 DGVDQMAVIIGPK
-150 QSQIDPAT
+150 QDDDP
-158 GERIDVDPAKP
+158 DKP
-169 SENGRDQFMRMTYW
+169 SADGKDQFMRMTDW
-183 VRQHASNLNVGIPQT
+183 VRQHASEMGVTVYGT

-210 FAANGGFQNDIG
+210 FAKKGGFQNDIG

-250 NYGTNSSDYAAGKLA
+250 NYGTKSSAYAAGNLA

-274 GQNQTVFA
+274 GQAKTVFA
-282 FCSYSAAGGSTQG
+282 FCSYSATGGSTCG
-295 NLIDNIHFSLYQTI
+295 NLIDNIHFRLYQTI
-309 TAAATAGGSGFIGVP
+309 TAAATAGGSGYIGVS
-324 TGNVS
+324 TGDEDESVL
-329 EYYPIG
+329 YKIDDK
-335 SSMSELVVA
+335 MRELVVA
-344 NGSTIKVKA
+344 DGSTIKVKA
-353 VEPENGDVQFVGAY
+353 VKPKDSNVQFVGAY
-367 VTRQTQNGLEKEFI
+367 VTRQTAKGLEQVFIPVTDKE
-381 SAASSS
+381 
-387 WDKVDRTYTYVH
+387 WGEEGDTYTYVH
-399 RVEEPAD
+399 PVKEPAD

-424 NLYTHGDNRTNAVS
+424 NRYTYGDNGTNAVS
-438 FAQQAGSGGT
+438 FAQQAGSGGVLT
-448 LKEREPYTAQAATT
+448 PRGPYTAQAAET

-470 GWLLPQKNK
+470 GWLLPQNNNK

-485 TVKYDTVSG
+485 TVSYDAESE
-494 TFTFTAD
+494 TFTFTAN
-501 DGKNETLQSGGA
+501 GETTELESVGA

-521 RQRFVTASRMK
+521 RQRFVTASRVK
-532 ENGTVSD
+532 DENGKVSAD
-539 NIQEN
+539 FREN
-544 TACGSITV
+544 TDCGTVEIVGNVGESVANNPAAKDYFASASERVTV
-552 TSDGSAVETETTE
+552 TA
-565 AVTDYYS
+565 A
-572 QANEKITATAE
+572 ANA
-583 AKQGYC
+583 GYE
-589 FIGWYQQVDGKY
+589 FMGWYQQVDGNKY
-601 ELVSSKS
+601 ELVSSKP
-608 THSYTVSREGVQTIY
+608 THSYNVSREGVQTIY

-634 RWASVDAG
+634 QWTSEDAG
-642 KCPPEELL
+642 KCPPKEQL
-650 DKNNLSRP
+650 DANKISLP
-658 EDGTVIDGGTYYI
+658 EAGTVIDGGTYYI
-671 SKDFI
+671 SKDLEI
-676 KGVTT
+676 GKT

-687 KDGRTVPGKWVFTG
+687 KDDRTVPGKWVFTG
-701 WHDGKE
+701 WRDE
-707 DGSNGT
+707 NND
-713 GDDIVIRE
+713 IRE
-721 TELINVTGDRTLTGF
+721 TELIKVTGDRTLTGF
-736 WTFIPEKEHTLTY
+736 WTFEPEAEHSLSY
-749 QFADNTRWSPSGSFE
+749 QFADSGSWSPSGSFA
-764 QTENYYRGESVTAAG
+764 QTEEHYRGESVTAQAE
-779 KPAHNQTMDGKDV
+779 PARNQTTDEKGNPIDV
-792 LVTDN
+792 LATGN
-797 VTLYGKWSFDGWKR
+797 VTLYGDWSFNGWKR
-811 NDTKDTVTAGDGFD
+811 SDNDSTIAAGRGFN
-825 MPGND
+825 MPGKD
-830 VTLTG
+830 LTLTG

-865 YAALLGSSKPGLN
+865 YAALLGSSKSGLN
-878 TPTGIPFGASIE
+878 APTGIPFGASIE

-896 ETKISDDKYFSG
+896 GTKIPNDKYFAG

-919 GTIETQDPGDS
+919 GTIETQAPGDS
-930 VGYRYLG
+930 VGYRKLG
-937 ITEDKQEVTLYAVY
+937 ITKDKRKVTLYAVY
-951 KNKGVAT
+951 KNKDMAT

-968 GDVDTKSGSFTVQN
+968 GDVDTKGGSFTVQN
-982 GIVDNKTVFSTAAP
+982 GKVDEKEVSSTATP

-1004 WYEKKSDGSL
+1004 WYEKSAQGRLSL
-1014 TKATDGNGNVITG
+1014 VNKDAK
-1027 AALTV
+1027 LTV
-1032 TSNMM
+1032 TAAIM
-1037 QAKLDS
+1037 QEKLNS
-1043 LTMSR
+1043 LT
-1048 EENRTPVLV
+1048 EKLV
-1057 VRYVAV
+1057 VHYVAV
-1063 FARDSFTVQF
+1063 FARDSFTVKF
-1073 DGNGNNVTGA
+1073 DPNVALDAEGKSDVTGE
-1083 MEPQK
+1083 MPPQT
-1088 FHDPDSEDQPTILRK
+1088 FHDPDSEEQPTTLRK
-1103 NAFTRP
+1103 NEFKRP

-1114 GWAEYPTREDGQGR
+1114 GWAEYPTRGEGQGR
-1128 IYADEASFA
+1128 SYDDEASFA
-1137 EVTTYRGAQIGN
+1137 EVTIYQKKQINN
-1149 GKTITLYAQWKKL
+1149 GDTITLYAQWERL

-1187 GNDTITVQ
+1187 ENDTITVQ
-1195 EGTVYEQLNP
+1195 EGTVYESLNP

-1213 TAVPGKGSVFVGWYD
+1213 TAVPGEGSVFVGWYD
-1228 AQDTERRHPL
+1228 AQDTERSNLL
-1238 TDSTTYT
+1238 TGSTAYT
-1245 PGKDSSGRYQDG
+1245 PEKDLSGRYRDG

-1265 KQYVLHY
+1265 KQYVLRY
-1272 VANATDA
+1272 DANGGT
-1279 AGTMEDQTFPH
+1279 GTMEDQTFPH
-1290 GQAYPLKKC
+1290 GQAHPLEKC

-1307 FVGWATEKEGEVKY
+1307 FVGWATESTGKVKY

-1333 QNLTNDNEKVYL
+1333 PNLKDDNDEATL
-1345 YAVWQEQSVTLSYE
+1345 YAVWHEQSVTLSYE

-1366 SVSKASETVAAVT
+1366 SVSSALETVAAVK

-1386 AQAKSGAR
+1386 AQPKSGAR

-1409 LTFVPT
+1409 LKFVPT
-1415 RKAGTVWQGTT
+1415 RADGAVWQGTT

-1494 LLKDDVRTQNLTKD
+1494 LLKDDVRAQNLTKD

-1514 PDTAWYSTAVST
+1514 SGTAWYAAAVST

-1629 ANQIAWPDNPETFW
+1629 ANQIVWPDNPETFW
-1643 GYLTIQE
+1643 GYLAIQE

>member
-12 VCGLMVLVMA
+12 VCGLMVLAMA
-22 LGLLPTSI
+22 LSLLPTSI
-30 LAADTRSVTDNAI
+30 LAADTRSVTENAI
-43 KNGSFEQPEFNNM
+43 KNGSFEEPAFHDKNS
-56 NAPQWA
+56 PQWPA
-62 ANLVPDWHTTASDQK
+62 KEVPDWDTTASDRK
-77 IEFGSTRKDGT
+77 IEFGSRRNGKDAPQLMGDQT
-88 VPHIVGNPNL
+88 IPDG
-98 QDSGCQFAELNADEE
+98 SQFAELNADEE
-113 STLYQYATT
+113 STLYQYAET

-137 MGVDQMAVIIGPK
+137 EGDDHMALIIGPK
-150 QSQIDPAT
+150 QD
-158 GERIDVDPAKP
+158 EKP
-169 SENGRDQFMRMTYW
+169 DKPNKAGKDQFMRMTDW
-183 VRQHASNLNVGIPQT
+183 VKSHAEKLGVNIPVT

-242 GTSNTAWG
+242 GTNNNAWG
-250 NYGTNSSDYAAGKLA
+250 NYGTKSPDYAEGKLA

-274 GQNQTVFA
+274 GQTKTVFA
-282 FCSYSAAGGSTQG
+282 FCSYSAATSNKTLG

-324 TGNVS
+324 TGGKNV
-329 EYYPIG
+329 YYEIRG
-335 SSMSELVVA
+335 SMSELVVA
-344 NGSTIKVKA
+344 NGSPITVKA
-353 VEPENGDVQFVGAY
+353 VEPESDDVQFVGAY
-367 VTRQTQNGLEKEFI
+367 VTRQTQNGLKKEFI
-381 SAASSS
+381 PATSPS
-387 WDKVDRTYTYVH
+387 WDKVDRTYTYEH
-399 RVEEPAD
+399 PVEEPAD

-424 NLYTHGDNRTNAVS
+424 KQYTHGDNGTNAVS
-438 FAQQAGSGGT
+438 FAPQVSGDGSTTARGPYDS
-448 LKEREPYTAQAATT
+448 KEATPV
-462 TKDGWRFD
+462 KDGWRFD

-485 TVKYDTVSG
+485 TVKYDTASE

-501 DGKNETLQSGGA
+501 DGTKETLKSGGA

-521 RQRFVTASRMK
+521 RQRFVTASRVR
-532 ENGTVSD
+532 ENGTVSAD
-539 NIQEN
+539 IREN
-544 TACGSITV
+544 TECGSITV
-552 TSDGSAVETETTE
+552 GKSDGSAITTETNG

-572 QANEKITATAE
+572 QANEKITATAT
-583 AKQGYC
+583 AKAGYE
-589 FIGWYQQVDGKY
+589 FIGWYQQVDGKIDGKVDGKKY
-601 ELVSSKS
+601 ELVSSEP

-634 RWASVDAG
+634 QWASVDAG
-642 KCPPEELL
+642 KCPPNTLELP
-650 DKNNLSRP
+650 SP
-658 EDGTVIDGGTYYI
+658 GTVIDGGTYYI

-676 KGVTT
+676 KDKTT
-681 IDGTVT
+681 IDGTVK

-701 WHDGKE
+701 WRDE
-707 DGSNGT
+707 NND
-713 GDDIVIRE
+713 IRE
-721 TELINVTGDRTLTGF
+721 TELIKVTGDRTLTGF

-749 QFADNTRWSPSGSFE
+749 QFADSTCWSPSGSFAR
-764 QTENYYRGESVTAAG
+764 TEEHYRGESVKAASE
-779 KPAHNQTMDGKDV
+779 PARNQTTDEEGNPIDV
-792 LVTDN
+792 LATGK
-797 VTLYGKWSFDGWKR
+797 VTLYGDWSFKGWQR
-811 NDTKDTVTAGDGFD
+811 SDTKDKDIVAAGDGFD

-830 VTLTG
+830 LTLTG

-848 DTGDGKP
+848 DLGNGTTVA
-855 ISDPKYASYD
+855 DPNNENYNYSK
-865 YAALLGSSKPGLN
+865 LLGSSKSGINPLSTGI
-878 TPTGIPFGASIE
+878 GIPFGASIK
-890 LMELPD
+890 LMELPAG
-896 ETKISDDKYFSG
+896 TKIPDDKYFAG
-908 WSIVD
+908 WSLVE
-913 PTNADL
+913 PTSDNLD
-919 GTIETQDPGDS
+919 TIQTQDPGDS
-930 VGYRYLG
+930 VGYRKLG
-937 ITEDKQEVTLYAVY
+937 ITANKQVVTLYAVY
-951 KNKGVAT
+951 KNKDVAT

-968 GDVDTKSGSFTVQN
+968 GDVDRKSGSFTVQN
-982 GIVDNKTVFSTAAP
+982 GIVDNKTVFSEATP
-996 RDGYHFVG
+996 REGYHFVG
-1004 WYEKKSDGSL
+1004 WYEKDAQGRLSL
-1014 TKATDGNGNVITG
+1014 VNKDAT
-1027 AALTV
+1027 LTV
-1032 TSNMM
+1032 TSDMM
-1037 QAKLDS
+1037 QAKLP
-1043 LTMSR
+1043 LTGSGW
-1048 EENRTPVLV
+1048 ENGTPVVLV
-1057 VRYVAV
+1057 VHYVAV
-1063 FARDSFTVQF
+1063 FARDSFTVNF
-1073 DGNGNNVTGA
+1073 DGNGDDKEAT
-1083 MEPQK
+1083 MKPQT
-1088 FHDPDSEDQPTILRK
+1088 FPAPDSEEQLTTLRK
-1103 NAFTRP
+1103 NEFKRP

-1114 GWAEYPTREDGQGR
+1114 GWAEYPTREVGQEER
-1128 IYADEASFA
+1128 IYADEAPFA
-1137 EVTTYRGAQIGN
+1137 EVTIYQGN
-1149 GKTITLYAQWKKL
+1149 KIVDGGTITLYAQWKKL

-1178 VKLNGTAAK
+1178 VELNPTESNELDPQDGM
-1187 GNDTITVQ
+1187 VS
-1195 EGTVYEQLNP
+1195 ESLNP
-1205 ETGEVQGA
+1205 ETGTARGA
-1213 TAVPGKGSVFVGWYD
+1213 TAVPGEGSVFVGWYD
-1228 AQDTERRHPL
+1228 AQDTERENSL
-1238 TDSTTYT
+1238 TDGKTYT
-1245 PGKDSSGRYQDG
+1245 PEKDLSGRYRDG

-1265 KQYVLHY
+1265 KQYVLRY
-1272 VANATDA
+1272 DANGGT
-1279 AGTMEDQTFPH
+1279 GTMEDQTFPH
-1290 GQAYPLKKC
+1290 GQAHPLEKC
-1299 AFSREGYR
+1299 AFSREGYS
-1307 FVGWATEKEGEVKY
+1307 FVGWATEQKGKVEY
-1321 EDQKSIK
+1321 EDQTNIK
-1328 LDEEF
+1328 LDKEF
-1333 QNLTNDNEKVYL
+1333 PNLKDDNDEATL
-1345 YAVWQEQSVTLSYE
+1345 YAVWREQSVTLSYE

-1366 SVSKASETVAAVT
+1366 SVSSASETVDAVT
-1379 GTAKGST
+1379 GTAKGSI
-1386 AQAKSGAR
+1386 AQPKSGAR

-1409 LTFVPT
+1409 LKFVPT
-1415 RKAGTVWQGTT
+1415 RADGAVWQGTT

-1494 LLKDDVRTQNLTKD
+1494 LLKDDVRMQNLTKD

-1514 PDTAWYSTAVST
+1514 SDTAWYSTAVST

-1629 ANQIAWPDNPETFW
+1629 ANQIVWPDNPETFW
-1643 GYLTIQE
+1643 GYLAIQE

-1665 ETQTAKRENRDW
+1665 EMQTAKRENRDW

>member
-12 VCGLMVLVMA
+12 VSGLMVLVMA
-22 LGLLPTSI
+22 LSLLPTSI

-43 KNGSFEQPEFNNM
+43 KNGSFEEPAFHNKNS
-56 NAPQWA
+56 PQWP
-62 ANLVPDWHTTASDQK
+62 ANNVPDWDTTASDK
-77 IEFGSTRKDGT
+77 LIEFGSTRKTGT
-88 VPHIVGNPNL
+88 VPHIWGNP
-98 QDSGCQFAELNADEE
+98 DIPDGDQFAELNADEE
-113 STLYQYATT
+113 STLYQYAET

-137 MGVDQMAVIIGPK
+137 DGVDQMAVIIGPK
-150 QSQIDPAT
+150 QDDDP
-158 GERIDVDPAKP
+158 DKP
-169 SENGRDQFMRMTYW
+169 SADGKDQFMRMTDW
-183 VRQHASNLNVGIPQT
+183 VRQHASEMGVTVYGT

-210 FAANGGFQNDIG
+210 FAKKGGFQNDIG
-222 DAFSA
+222 DSAFSA

-250 NYGTNSSDYAAGKLA
+250 NYGTKSSAYAAGNLA

-274 GQNQTVFA
+274 GQTETVFA
-282 FCSYSAAGGSTQG
+282 FCSYSAAGGNTCG

-335 SSMSELVVA
+335 SSMSKRVVA

-367 VTRQTQNGLEKEFI
+367 VTRQTQNGLKKEFI
-381 SAASSS
+381 PATSPS
-387 WDKVDRTYTYVH
+387 WDIVDRTYTYEH
-399 RVEEPAD
+399 PVEEPAD

-412 KKPMVIYEANGG
+412 KKPVVIYEANGG
-424 NLYTHGDNRTNAVS
+424 NRYTYGDNGTNAVS
-438 FAQQAGSGGT
+438 FAQQAGGGGVLT
-448 LKEREPYTAQAATT
+448 PRGPYTAQAAETK
-462 TKDGWRFD
+462 KDGWRFD
-470 GWLLPQKNK
+470 GWLLPQKHK

-485 TVKYDTVSG
+485 TVSYDTERD

-501 DGKNETLQSGGA
+501 GGINETLQSGA

-521 RQRFVTASRMK
+521 RQRFVTASRVK
-532 ENGTVSD
+532 DENGKVSAD
-539 NIQEN
+539 FREN
-544 TACGSITV
+544 TDCGTV
-552 TSDGSAVETETTE
+552 DIVDHKGELVADNPAAKDYFASASER
-565 AVTDYYS
+565 VTV
-572 QANEKITATAE
+572 TATAK
-583 AKQGYC
+583 AGYE
-589 FIGWYQQVDGKY
+589 FMGWYQQVDGEKY
-601 ELVSSKS
+601 ELVSSKP

-634 RWASVDAG
+634 QWASVDAG
-642 KCPPEELL
+642 KCPPEEQRNANKISL
-650 DKNNLSRP
+650 P
-658 EDGTVIDGGTYYI
+658 EAGTVIAGGTYYI
-671 SKDFI
+671 SKDLKI
-676 KGVTT
+676 GKT
-681 IDGTVT
+681 IDGTVK

-701 WHDGKE
+701 WHDGEE
-707 DGSNGT
+707 DGSSGN
-713 GDDIVIRE
+713 DVDIVIRE
-721 TELINVTGDRTLTGF
+721 TELVNVTGHRVLTGF
-736 WTFIPEKEHTLTY
+736 WTFEPEAEHSLSY
-749 QFADNTRWSPSGSFE
+749 QFADSGSWSPSGSFAH
-764 QTENYYRGESVTAAG
+764 TEEHYRGESVTAQAE
-779 KPAHNQTMDGKDV
+779 PARNQTTDEEGNPIDV
-792 LVTDN
+792 LVTGN
-797 VTLYGKWSFDGWKR
+797 VTLYGDWSFKGWQRSDNEGDNKGI
-811 NDTKDTVTAGDGFD
+811 VAAGDKFN
-825 MPGND
+825 MPGKD
-830 VTLTG
+830 LTLTG

-848 DTGDGKP
+848 DTGDGMP

-865 YAALLGSSKPGLN
+865 YAALLGSSKSGLN
-878 TPTGIPFGASIE
+878 APTGIPFGASIK

-896 ETKISDDKYFSG
+896 GTEIPDDKYFAG
-908 WSIVD
+908 WSLVK
-913 PTNADL
+913 PENNL
-919 GTIETQDPGDS
+919 STIETQAPGDS
-930 VGYRYLG
+930 VGYRKLG
-937 ITEDKQEVTLYAVY
+937 ITENGQEVKLYAVY
-951 KNKGVAT
+951 KNKDVAT

-968 GDVDTKSGSFTVQN
+968 GDVDPKSGSFTVQN
-982 GIVDNKTVFSTAAP
+982 GIVDNKTVFSEATP
-996 RDGYHFVG
+996 REGYHFVG
-1004 WYEKKSDGSL
+1004 WYEKKSDGGL
-1014 TKATDGNGNVITG
+1014 TEVKDENGNWITD
-1027 AALTV
+1027 AKLTV
-1032 TSNMM
+1032 TSDMM
-1037 QAKLDS
+1037 QEKLNS
-1043 LTMSR
+1043 LT
-1048 EENRTPVLV
+1048 EKLV
-1057 VRYVAV
+1057 VHYVAV
-1063 FARDSFTVQF
+1063 FARDSFTVEF
-1073 DGNGNNVTGA
+1073 DPNVALDAEGKSDVTGE
-1083 MEPQK
+1083 MPPQK
-1088 FHDPDSEDQPTILRK
+1088 FHDPKSKNQPTMLRK

-1109 GYVFT
+1109 GYEFT
-1114 GWAEYPTREDGQGR
+1114 GWAEYPNRGKGR
-1128 IYADEASFA
+1128 FYADEASFA
-1137 EVTTYRGAQIGN
+1137 EVTIYQGN
-1149 GKTITLYAQWKKL
+1149 KIVDGGTITLYAQWERL
-1162 PDVTIFY
+1162 ADVTIFY

-1178 VKLNGTAAK
+1178 VELNPTESNELDPQDGM
-1187 GNDTITVQ
+1187 VS
-1195 EGTVYEQLNP
+1195 ESLNP
-1205 ETGEVQGA
+1205 ETGTARGA
-1213 TAVPGKGSVFVGWYD
+1213 TAVPGEGSVFVGWYD
-1228 AQDTERRHPL
+1228 AQDTERENSL
-1238 TDSTTYT
+1238 TDGKTYT
-1245 PGKDSSGRYQDG
+1245 PEKDLSGRYRDG

-1265 KQYVLHY
+1265 KQYVLRY
-1272 VANATDA
+1272 DANGGT
-1279 AGTMEDQTFPH
+1279 GTMEDQTFPH
-1290 GQAYPLKKC
+1290 GQAHPLEKC
-1299 AFSREGYR
+1299 AFSREGYS
-1307 FVGWATEKEGEVKY
+1307 FVGWATEQKGKVEY
-1321 EDQKSIK
+1321 EDQTNIK
-1328 LDEEF
+1328 LDKEF
-1333 QNLTNDNEKVYL
+1333 PNLKDDNDEATL
-1345 YAVWQEQSVTLSYE
+1345 YAVWREQSVTLSYE

-1366 SVSKASETVAAVT
+1366 SVSSASETVDAVT

-1386 AQAKSGAR
+1386 AQPKSGAR
-1394 FDGWYSADGTLLSTD
+1394 FDGWYSADGALLSKE

-1415 RKAGTVWQGTT
+1415 KKDGAVWQGTT

-1494 LLKDDVRTQNLTKD
+1494 LLKDDVRMQNLTKD

-1514 PDTAWYSTAVST
+1514 SDTAWYAAAVST

-1629 ANQIAWPDNPETFW
+1629 ANQIVWPDNPETFW
-1643 GYLTIQE
+1643 GYLAIQE

>member
-12 VCGLMVLVMA
+12 VCGLMVLAMA
-22 LGLLPTSI
+22 LSLLPTSI
-30 LAADTRSVTDNAI
+30 LAADTRSVTENAI
-43 KNGSFEQPEFNNM
+43 KNGSFEEPAFHDKNS
-56 NAPQWA
+56 PQWP
-62 ANLVPDWHTTASDQK
+62 ANNVPDWDTTASDQL
-77 IEFGSTRKDGT
+77 IEFGSRRNGKDAPQLTGVDKT
-88 VPHIVGNPNL
+88 IPDG
-98 QDSGCQFAELNADEE
+98 SQFAELNADEE
-113 STLYQYATT
+113 STLYQYAET

-137 MGVDQMAVIIGPK
+137 DGVDQMAVIIGPK
-150 QSQIDPAT
+150 QDDDP
-158 GERIDVDPAKP
+158 DKP
-169 SENGRDQFMRMTYW
+169 SADGKDQFMRMTDW
-183 VRQHASNLNVGIPQT
+183 VRQHASEMGVTVYGT

-210 FAANGGFQNDIG
+210 FAKNGGFQNDTG
-222 DAFSA
+222 DAFNA
-227 SPSDVYTE
+227 SPTDVYTE

-242 GTSNTAWG
+242 GTSNNAWG
-250 NYGTNSSDYAAGKLA
+250 NYGTKSPAYAAGNLA

-274 GQNQTVFA
+274 GQAETVFA
-282 FCSYSAAGGSTQG
+282 FCSYSATGGSTCG

-309 TAAATAGGSGFIGVP
+309 TAAATAGGSGFIIVP
-324 TGNVS
+324 TGDKGS
-329 EYYPIG
+329 KYYEIG
-335 SSMSELVVA
+335 SSMSKLVVA
-344 NGSTIKVKA
+344 NGSPITVKVVKSD
-353 VEPENGDVQFVGAY
+353 DVQFVGAY
-367 VTRQTQNGLEKEFI
+367 VTRQTAKGLEQVFIPVTDKEE
-381 SAASSS
+381 
-387 WDKVDRTYTYVH
+387 WGEEDGTYTYVH

-412 KKPMVIYEANGG
+412 KKPMVIYEAKGG
-424 NLYTHGDNRTNAVS
+424 DRYIYGDNGTNAVS
-438 FAQQAGSGGT
+438 FARQAGSDGT
-448 LKEREPYTAQAATT
+448 LKEREPYTAQAAET

-470 GWLLPQKNK
+470 GWLLPRKTK

-494 TFTFTAD
+494 IFTFTAD
-501 DGKNETLQSGGA
+501 GGINETLESVGA

-521 RQRFVTASRMK
+521 RQRFVTASRVK
-532 ENGTVSD
+532 ENGKVSAD
-539 NIQEN
+539 FREN
-544 TACGSITV
+544 TDCGTV
-552 TSDGSAVETETTE
+552 DIVDHVGESVANNPAAKDYFASASER
-565 AVTDYYS
+565 VTV
-572 QANEKITATAE
+572 TATAN
-583 AKQGYC
+583 AGYE
-589 FIGWYQQVDGKY
+589 FIGWYQQVDGKKY
-601 ELVSSKS
+601 ELVSSEP
-608 THSYTVSREGVQTIY
+608 THSYNVSREGVQTIY

-634 RWASVDAG
+634 QWASVAAG
-642 KCPPEELL
+642 KCPQNTP
-650 DKNNLSRP
+650 DPPSP
-658 EDGTVIDGGTYYI
+658 GTVIDGGTYYI

-676 KGVTT
+676 KDKTT

-701 WHDGKE
+701 WHDGEE
-707 DGSNGT
+707 DGSSGN
-713 GDDIVIRE
+713 DVDIVIRE
-721 TELINVTGDRTLTGF
+721 TELIKVTGDRTLTGF
-736 WTFIPEKEHTLTY
+736 WTFEPEAEHSLSY
-749 QFADNTRWSPSGSFE
+749 QFADSGSWSPSGSFE
-764 QTENYYRGESVTAAG
+764 LTENHYRGESVKAASE
-779 KPAHNQTMDGKDV
+779 PARNQTTDGKDV
-792 LVTDN
+792 LVTGN
-797 VTLYGKWSFDGWKR
+797 VTLYGAWSFKGWKR
-811 NDTKDTVTAGDGFD
+811 SDNENMIAAGNDFD
-825 MPGND
+825 MPGKNL
-830 VTLTG
+830 TLTG
-835 QWEFTPYTYTVVY
+835 QWSFTPYTYTVVY

-865 YAALLGSSKPGLN
+865 YAALLGSDKSGINAPS
-878 TPTGIPFGASIE
+878 TGIPFGASIK

-896 ETKISDDKYFSG
+896 GTVPEGKYFAG
-908 WSIVD
+908 WSRMN
-913 PTNADL
+913 P
-919 GTIETQDPGDS
+919 
-930 VGYRYLG
+930 
-937 ITEDKQEVTLYAVY
+937 EDKTDVQINALPTQSPGIFVNDRDFEVGNSGEQVTLYAIY
-951 KNKGVAT
+951 KTYDVAT
-958 VDFAVNDSNW
+958 VEFDAETGGSVTSR
-968 GDVDTKSGSFTVQN
+968 SGSFKVKDGDVLQEQR
-982 GIVDNKTVFSTAAP
+982 VSSTATP
-996 RDGYHFVG
+996 REGYHFVG
-1004 WYEKKSDGSL
+1004 WYEKDAL
-1014 TKATDGNGNVITG
+1014 TPVSTDAT
-1027 AALTV
+1027 LTV
-1032 TSNMM
+1032 TSDMM
-1037 QAKLDS
+1037 QEKQ
-1043 LTMSR
+1043 
-1048 EENRTPVLV
+1048 ENGTPVLV
-1057 VRYVAV
+1057 VHYVAV
-1063 FARDSFTVQF
+1063 FARDSFTVKF
-1073 DGNGNNVTGA
+1073 EPNGALDAEGKSDVTGE
-1083 MEPQK
+1083 MPPQK
-1088 FHDPDSEDQPTILRK
+1088 FHDPDSEDQPTMLRK

-1114 GWAEYPTREDGQGR
+1114 GWAELENGQGR
-1128 IYADEASFA
+1128 IYADEAPFA
-1137 EVTTYRGAQIGN
+1137 EVTIYQGN
-1149 GKTITLYAQWKKL
+1149 KIVDGGSITLYAQWEKL
-1162 PDVTIFY
+1162 ADVTIFY

-1187 GNDTITVQ
+1187 ENDTITVQ
-1195 EGTVYEQLNP
+1195 EGTVYESLNP

-1228 AQDTERRHPL
+1228 AQDTERSHPL
-1238 TDSTTYT
+1238 TDGSTTYT
-1245 PGKDSSGRYQDG
+1245 PEKNSSSKRYQDG

-1272 VANATDA
+1272 DANAADA
-1279 AGTMEDQTFPH
+1279 AGTMGDQTFPH
-1290 GQAYPLKKC
+1290 GQAHPLEKC

-1307 FVGWATEKEGEVKY
+1307 FVGWATEQKGKVKY
-1321 EDQKSIK
+1321 EEQESIK
-1328 LDEEF
+1328 LEEKFPNLKDDNDEA
-1333 QNLTNDNEKVYL
+1333 TL
-1345 YAVWQEQSVTLSYE
+1345 YAVWHEQSVTLGYE

-1366 SVSKASETVAAVT
+1366 SVSSASETVDAVT

-1409 LTFVPT
+1409 LKFVPT
-1415 RKAGTVWQGTT
+1415 RADGAVWQGTT

-1494 LLKDDVRTQNLTKD
+1494 LLKDDVRMQNLTKD

-1514 PDTAWYSTAVST
+1514 SDTAWYAAAVST

-1629 ANQIAWPDNPETFW
+1629 ANQIVWPDNPETFW
-1643 GYLTIQE
+1643 GYLAIQE

>member
-12 VCGLMVLVMA
+12 VSGLMVLVMA
-22 LGLLPTSI
+22 LSLLPTSI

-43 KNGSFEQPEFNNM
+43 KNGSFEEPAFHDKNS
-56 NAPQWA
+56 PQWP
-62 ANLVPDWHTTASDQK
+62 ANNVPDWDTTASDK
-77 IEFGSTRKDGT
+77 LIEFGSRRNGKNAPQLTGVDKTIPDG
-88 VPHIVGNPNL
+88 
-98 QDSGCQFAELNADEE
+98 SQFAELNADEE
-113 STLYQYATT
+113 STLYQYAET

-137 MGVDQMAVIIGPK
+137 DGVDQMAVIIGPK
-150 QSQIDPAT
+150 QDDDP
-158 GERIDVDPAKP
+158 DKP
-169 SENGRDQFMRMTYW
+169 SADGKDQFMRMTDW
-183 VRQHASNLNVGIPQT
+183 VRQHASEMGVTVYNNT

-210 FAANGGFQNDIG
+210 FAKKGGFQNDIG

-242 GTSNTAWG
+242 GTNNNAWG
-250 NYGTNSSDYAAGKLA
+250 NYGTKSSDYAEGNLA

-274 GQNQTVFA
+274 GQSKTVFA
-282 FCSYSAAGGSTQG
+282 FCSYSAAGGSTCG

-309 TAAATAGGSGFIGVP
+309 TAAATAGGSGYIGVP
-324 TGNVS
+324 TGNESVL
-329 EYYPIG
+329 YKIDDK
-335 SSMSELVVA
+335 MRELVVA
-344 NGSTIKVKA
+344 NGSTITVQA
-353 VEPENGDVQFVGAY
+353 VEPKNDVQFVGAY
-367 VTRQTQNGLEKEFI
+367 VTRQTQNGLKKEFI
-381 SAASSS
+381 PAASSS

-399 RVEEPAD
+399 PVEEPAD

-424 NLYTHGDNRTNAVS
+424 DQYTHGDNGTNAVS
-438 FAQQAGSGGT
+438 FAQQVRDDGSKT
-448 LKEREPYTAQAATT
+448 ERLPYESQEATT
-462 TKDGWRFD
+462 KTKDGWRFD
-470 GWLLPQKNK
+470 GWLLARKEK

-485 TVKYDTVSG
+485 TVSYDTASE

-501 DGKNETLQSGGA
+501 DGTKETLESGGA

-521 RQRFVTASRMK
+521 RQRFVTASRVKDKDGM
-532 ENGTVSD
+532 VSAD
-539 NIQEN
+539 IQEN

-552 TSDGSAVETETTE
+552 TSDGAAVKTETTE

-572 QANEKITATAE
+572 QANEKITATAT
-583 AKQGYC
+583 AKNGYR
-589 FIGWYQQVDGKY
+589 FVGWYQQLDGDTY
-601 ELVSSKS
+601 QFISNQE
-608 THSYTVSREGVQTIY
+608 TYTYTAKAEGVQTVY

-634 RWASVDAG
+634 QWASVDAG
-642 KCPPEELL
+642 KCPP
-650 DKNNLSRP
+650 NRP
-658 EDGTVIDGGTYYI
+658 EPPSPGTVIDGGTYYI

-676 KGVTT
+676 KDKTT

-701 WHDGKE
+701 WRSGE
-707 DGSNGT
+707 S
-713 GDDIVIRE
+713 GDSDIRE
-721 TELINVTGDRTLTGF
+721 TELIKVTGDRTLTGF

-749 QFADNTRWSPSGSFE
+749 QFADNNRWSPSGSFA
-764 QTENYYRGESVTAAG
+764 QTENHYRGESVTAKAE
-779 KPAHNQTMDGKDV
+779 PDHNKTTDEEGNPIDV
-792 LVTDN
+792 LVTGNN
-797 VTLYGKWSFDGWKR
+797 VVLYGKWSFDGWKR
-811 NDTKDTVTAGDGFD
+811 SDNDSTIAAGRGFN
-825 MPGND
+825 MPGKD
-830 VTLTG
+830 LTLTG

-848 DTGDGKP
+848 DLVNGRTVADLNNKNYNY
-855 ISDPKYASYD
+855 SK
-865 YAALLGSSKPGLN
+865 LLGSSKPGLN
-878 TPTGIPFGASIE
+878 ALSTGIGIPFGASIE
-890 LMELPD
+890 LMELPAGT
-896 ETKISDDKYFSG
+896 EIPDDKYFAG
-908 WSIVD
+908 WSLVE
-913 PTNADL
+913 PTSDNLD
-919 GTIETQDPGDS
+919 TIQTQDPGDS
-930 VGYRYLG
+930 VGYRKLG
-937 ITEDKQEVTLYAVY
+937 ITENGQEVKLYAVY
-951 KNKGVAT
+951 KDKDVAT

-968 GDVDTKSGSFTVQN
+968 GDVNPKSGSFMVQN
-982 GIVDNKTVFSTAAP
+982 GKVDEGTVSSTAAP

-1004 WYEKKSDGSL
+1004 WYEESDDGKLEPVNGSAISG
-1014 TKATDGNGNVITG
+1014 TT
-1027 AALTV
+1027 LTV
-1032 TSNMM
+1032 TAAMM
-1037 QAKLDS
+1037 QAKLKP
-1043 LTMSR
+1043 LAESR
-1048 EENRTPVLV
+1048 GENRTPVLE
-1057 VRYVAV
+1057 VRYIAV
-1063 FARDSFTVQF
+1063 FARDSFTVEF
-1073 DGNGNNVTGA
+1073 NRNGDDVTGE
-1083 MEPQK
+1083 MPPQK
-1088 FHDPDSEDQPTILRK
+1088 FHDPNSKDQPTMLRK
-1103 NAFTRP
+1103 NEFKRR

-1114 GWAEYPTREDGQGR
+1114 GWAEYPTRGEGQGR
-1128 IYADEASFA
+1128 TYADEAPFA
-1137 EVTTYRGAQIGN
+1137 EVTKYRGVKIVDGDS
-1149 GKTITLYAQWKKL
+1149 ITLYAQWEKL
-1162 PDVTIFY
+1162 PDVTISY

-1178 VKLNGTAAK
+1178 VELNGTAAK

-1195 EGTVYEQLNP
+1195 EGTVYEKLNP
-1205 ETGEVQGA
+1205 ETGTARGA

-1228 AQDTERRHPL
+1228 AQDTERSHPL
-1238 TDSTTYT
+1238 TDGSTTYT
-1245 PGKDSSGRYQDG
+1245 PEKEDSSGRYQKG

-1272 VANATDA
+1272 DANAADA
-1279 AGTMEDQTFPH
+1279 VGTMKDQTFPH
-1290 GQAYPLKKC
+1290 GQAHPLEKC

-1307 FVGWATEKEGEVKY
+1307 FVGWATGPAGEVKY

-1333 QNLTNDNEKVYL
+1333 KNLTNDNDVVTL
-1345 YAVWQEQSVTLSYE
+1345 YAVWEEQSVTLSYE

-1366 SVSKASETVAAVT
+1366 SVSSASETVDAVT

-1394 FDGWYSADGTLLSTD
+1394 FDGWYSADGTLLSKE

-1415 RKAGTVWQGTT
+1415 KKDGAVWQGTT
-1426 YYAHF
+1426 YYARF
-1431 SAKRSPSTP
+1431 SAQRRPSTP

-1449 KPTLAPIPEMLNG
+1449 KPMLAPIPEMLNG

-1471 YEDGTVRP
+1471 YEDGTVHP

-1494 LLKDDVRTQNLTKD
+1494 LLKDDVRMQNLTKD

-1514 PDTAWYSTAVST
+1514 PDTAWYAAAVST

-1629 ANQIAWPDNPETFW
+1629 ANQIVWPDNPETFW
-1643 GYLTIQE
+1643 GYLAIQE

>member
-12 VCGLMVLVMA
+12 VSGLMVLVMA
-22 LGLLPTSI
+22 LSLLPTSI

-43 KNGSFEQPEFNNM
+43 KNGSFEEPAFHDKNS
-56 NAPQWA
+56 PQWP
-62 ANLVPDWHTTASDQK
+62 ANNVPDWDTTASDK
-77 IEFGSTRKDGT
+77 LIEFGSRRNGKNAPQLTGVDKTIPDG
-88 VPHIVGNPNL
+88 
-98 QDSGCQFAELNADEE
+98 SQFAELNADEE
-113 STLYQYATT
+113 STLYQYAET

-137 MGVDQMAVIIGPK
+137 DGVDQMAVIIGPK
-150 QSQIDPAT
+150 QDDDP
-158 GERIDVDPAKP
+158 DKP
-169 SENGRDQFMRMTYW
+169 SADGKDQFMRMTDW
-183 VRQHASNLNVGIPQT
+183 VRQHASEMGVTVYNNT

-210 FAANGGFQNDIG
+210 FAKKGGFQNDIG

-242 GTSNTAWG
+242 GTNNNAWG
-250 NYGTNSSDYAAGKLA
+250 NYGTKSSDYAEGNLA

-274 GQNQTVFA
+274 GQSKTVFA
-282 FCSYSAAGGSTQG
+282 FCSYSAAGGSTCG

-309 TAAATAGGSGFIGVP
+309 TAAATAGGSGYIGVP
-324 TGNVS
+324 TGNESVL
-329 EYYPIG
+329 YKIDDK
-335 SSMSELVVA
+335 MRELVVA
-344 NGSTIKVKA
+344 NGSTITVQA
-353 VEPENGDVQFVGAY
+353 VEPKNDVQFVGAY
-367 VTRQTQNGLEKEFI
+367 VTRQTQNGLKKEFI
-381 SAASSS
+381 PAASSS

-399 RVEEPAD
+399 PVEEPAD

-424 NLYTHGDNRTNAVS
+424 DQYTHGDNGTNAVS
-438 FAQQAGSGGT
+438 FAQQVRDDGSKT
-448 LKEREPYTAQAATT
+448 ERLPYESQEATT
-462 TKDGWRFD
+462 KTKDGWRFD
-470 GWLLPQKNK
+470 GWLLARKEK

-485 TVKYDTVSG
+485 TVSYDTASE

-501 DGKNETLQSGGA
+501 DGTKETLESGGA

-521 RQRFVTASRMK
+521 RQRFVTASRVKDKDGM
-532 ENGTVSD
+532 VSAD
-539 NIQEN
+539 IQEN

-552 TSDGSAVETETTE
+552 TSDGAAVKTETTE

-572 QANEKITATAE
+572 QANEKITATAT
-583 AKQGYC
+583 AKNGYR
-589 FIGWYQQVDGKY
+589 FVGWYQQLDGDTY
-601 ELVSSKS
+601 QFISNQE
-608 THSYTVSREGVQTIY
+608 TYTYTAKAEGVQTVY

-634 RWASVDAG
+634 QWASVDAG
-642 KCPPEELL
+642 KCPP
-650 DKNNLSRP
+650 NRP
-658 EDGTVIDGGTYYI
+658 EPPSPGTVIDGGTYYI

-676 KGVTT
+676 KDKTT

-701 WHDGKE
+701 WRSGE
-707 DGSNGT
+707 S
-713 GDDIVIRE
+713 GDSDIRE
-721 TELINVTGDRTLTGF
+721 TELIKVTGDRTLTGF

-749 QFADNTRWSPSGSFE
+749 QFADNNRWSPSGSFA
-764 QTENYYRGESVTAAG
+764 QTENHYRGESVTAKAE
-779 KPAHNQTMDGKDV
+779 PDHNKTTDEEGNPIDV
-792 LVTDN
+792 LVTGNN
-797 VTLYGKWSFDGWKR
+797 VVLYGKWSFDGWKR
-811 NDTKDTVTAGDGFD
+811 SDNDSTIAAGRGFN
-825 MPGND
+825 MPGKD
-830 VTLTG
+830 LTLTG

-848 DTGDGKP
+848 DLVNGRTVADLNNKNYNY
-855 ISDPKYASYD
+855 SK
-865 YAALLGSSKPGLN
+865 LLGSSKPGLN
-878 TPTGIPFGASIE
+878 ALSTGIGIPFGASIE
-890 LMELPD
+890 LMELPAGT
-896 ETKISDDKYFSG
+896 EIPDDKYFAG
-908 WSIVD
+908 WSLVE
-913 PTNADL
+913 PTSDNLD
-919 GTIETQDPGDS
+919 TIQTQDPGDS
-930 VGYRYLG
+930 VGYRKLG
-937 ITEDKQEVTLYAVY
+937 ITENGQEVKLYAVY
-951 KNKGVAT
+951 KDKDVAT

-968 GDVDTKSGSFTVQN
+968 GDVNPKRGSFMVQN
-982 GIVDNKTVFSTAAP
+982 GKVDEGTVSSTAAP

-1004 WYEKKSDGSL
+1004 WYEESDDGKLEPVNGSAISG
-1014 TKATDGNGNVITG
+1014 TT
-1027 AALTV
+1027 LTV
-1032 TSNMM
+1032 TAAMM
-1037 QAKLDS
+1037 QAKLKP
-1043 LTMSR
+1043 LAESR
-1048 EENRTPVLV
+1048 GENRTPVLE
-1057 VRYVAV
+1057 VRYIAV
-1063 FARDSFTVQF
+1063 FARDSFTVEF
-1073 DGNGNNVTGA
+1073 NRNGDDVTGE
-1083 MEPQK
+1083 MPPQK
-1088 FHDPDSEDQPTILRK
+1088 FHDPNSKDQPTMLRK
-1103 NAFTRP
+1103 NEFKRR

-1114 GWAEYPTREDGQGR
+1114 GWAEYPTRGEGQGR
-1128 IYADEASFA
+1128 TYADEAPFA
-1137 EVTTYRGAQIGN
+1137 EVTKYRGVKIVDGDS
-1149 GKTITLYAQWKKL
+1149 ITLYAQWEKL
-1162 PDVTIFY
+1162 PDVTISY

-1178 VKLNGTAAK
+1178 VELNGTAAK

-1195 EGTVYEQLNP
+1195 EGTVYEKLNP
-1205 ETGEVQGA
+1205 ETGTARGA

-1228 AQDTERRHPL
+1228 AQDTERSHPL
-1238 TDSTTYT
+1238 TDGSTTYT
-1245 PGKDSSGRYQDG
+1245 PEKEDSSGRYQKG

-1272 VANATDA
+1272 DANAADA
-1279 AGTMEDQTFPH
+1279 VGTMKDQTFPH
-1290 GQAYPLKKC
+1290 GQAHPLEKC

-1307 FVGWATEKEGEVKY
+1307 FVGWATGPAGEVKY

-1333 QNLTNDNEKVYL
+1333 KNLTNDNDVVTL
-1345 YAVWQEQSVTLSYE
+1345 YAVWEEQSVTIGYE

-1366 SVSKASETVAAVT
+1366 SVSSALETVAAVT

-1394 FDGWYSADGTLLSTD
+1394 FDGWYSADGTLLSTE
-1409 LTFVPT
+1409 LTFVPK
-1415 RKAGTVWQGTT
+1415 KADGAVWQGTT

-1431 SAKRSPSTP
+1431 SAQRRPSTP

-1494 LLKDDVRTQNLTKD
+1494 LLKDDVRMQNLTKD

-1514 PDTAWYSTAVST
+1514 SDTAWYAAAVST

-1550 EFAAMIARFDETAK
+1550 EFAAMIARFDDTAK

-1629 ANQIAWPDNPETFW
+1629 ANQIVWPDNPETFW
-1643 GYLTIQE
+1643 GYLAIQE